1 MSIAEGK
8 FHNFELSY
16 YGGAE
21 RIDDERN
28 KPIAYTLFR
37 DTINKGFIN
46 DVVSDEAMDK
56 AHESSGSMASAH
68 FVGTNYFSEFLS
80 DEDKRILATGLDSK
94 TANRFLEAKTGAE
107 YQKVIE
113 DNAVL
118 QRRMLKVSIAIGTSI
133 SSANQVLGIIDSL
146 ASTSLNDT
154 DEGREKILKAG
165 YAIGSG
171 IMFGEDEMDRV
182 ANDIGINLD
191 STETIEDQMISGL
204 ATAAISEE
212 GYGGNISKNT
222 IRDKGIMGAISEDI
236 GMNYRAIFGVRNADP
251 YLNSRNISIED
262 NNVVINATEIETR
275 VTDELSQSFDSK
287 AGVIALA
294 GMDMITFGAISK
306 QKFVGSSDSFTS
318 KMRMSLVNESM
329 SGGDY
334 GAAGTYGMLFGIAG
348 AIVEGI
354 IIGLA
359 IGAIAGATASVPA
372 GGVGALPGAA
382 GGAVV
387 GAGKGVA
394 TGVKTYK
401 AARALAKTGSVAKK
415 VLTSKAFIQ
424 SVNVAAKTWAQTNN
438 ETGYGLAKARTLG
451 DPKLMRNMAFDATT
465 MYLSMGMSDRLATI
479 GSGRLIRTIAKN
491 KHAGNLSGFYGGL
504 ALHNVVSN
512 VGDISID
519 MGIDI
524 IAHTAIEHA
533 YGLMG
538 KGYDPLLPSQE
549 SMTSL
554 AGDTRITGSGFLT
567 QLGTRF
573 VSRVAGRQISRV
585 AGWGKARGPGNEFVV
600 GSRLWSDSIED
611 TMFPGAKKAPGMRML
626 NSLSSGIFQDNL
638 TNISSFAREV
648 YPDRGNAALWE
659 MLETSPD
666 PYKTYLALW
675 KLQEIQTNRAYS
687 HIRTLTSPFRSI
699 ETRGD
704 RGIISAAES
713 VIRLYT
719 KDPGLDRVGQFLSL
733 AENSSVISIEDKST
747 FDLLSKKIID
757 YVINGESNSPA
768 DMSNRLKEGI
778 AFISKRILIDEDE
791 VFKGSGNIG
800 TSFIS
805 SLNQAIGNKIKSST
819 DSETINSL
827 STFMKDYSAN
837 MKVDSATIDLSNVSK
852 AVLSDETLAN
862 KTNFVLN
869 EDNKKVL
876 EDYLVAAA
884 EQAQQRGLTQKNLIS
899 SEIERAERL
908 YASTNNEN
916 EKRRLESSLRE
927 LRAFRE
933 VLGYD
938 ADGKKAAKG
947 LETILDYFTR
957 TVTTARGDKDRM
969 PIRSLDELMGQ
980 EPISGI
986 SHAIDF
992 IGTAQAFS
1000 RIYTESM
1007 RSYLGYSDG
1016 RIATARVKRFSEN
1029 QIVNFVQN
1037 RLMPLTSVYDAFYS
1051 SMDDSSRAN
1060 ARSIMKTVY
1069 GALNSRTDEFS
1080 KAFSRVIDN
1089 YITYLDSTEIAIASS
1104 KDLISTMKILDGIS
1118 SRSSIREVMGEN
1130 ANTLNMLGVLISSP
1144 RPTDSGVDIIDEERG
1159 LINKLFYPSYQNMF
1173 DEILRDDLTIAD
1185 KIEMN
1190 RTLLAAAAARQV
1202 SLAYLD
1208 NPSRT
1213 PEQAVKIANDELSKS
1228 GLSVRVEK
1236 LVVGDNENP
1245 QITVNT
1251 KDSPLN
1257 NDQILSELTGIL
1269 EVFAKSSAA
1278 QYSSRSN
1285 MATYDALYDRTT
1297 FNFIDG
1303 KTISIQELKDRLNKD
1318 VPNAIQ
1324 AIRGI
1329 TIGYLSGNG
1338 DPSKIGAGL
1347 TTEIMNFLN
1356 GTKFITTMTKLSPDE
1371 QAAFAWKVAKI
1382 AAGPNNVSFE
1392 YSLKGGDYVLKLGNS
1407 TIPVLANNKNF
1418 AIIDGSSTTPEQDA
1432 ILTEKGFVAVNSGAA
1447 AMPVYVQLSPAF
1459 KEHNISEVVNSLVE
1473 TYRDMANSYDDLDGS
1488 VGTFAYHAWKGMTEI
1503 ASDINKTLPSNPSD
1517 AYSKIIDVITSAWNE
1532 ASVAPNRLVSVDD
1545 LSDTAR
1551 AESVITL
1558 SNGTTIDIREA
1569 INDYL
1574 TKGAP
1579 GLTQVVGNTIASI
1592 RKLVDFSGELSS
1604 KDILGDFSVRIK
1616 ELINNLPE
1624 DFIMFDEE
1632 KRGIIDTISR
1642 LDSQKLATQM
1652 SDVEDFRAG
1661 VMQLFGDIEM
1671 AYRRDMDE
1679 ASRLTA
1685 VKEYALGNMSNPERI
1700 NFLESVYRNHFG
1712 DDAPSK
1718 KIIGEAVRKSDEA
1731 DMYSNLRKAA
1741 FKTIN
1746 DDAIQALKSKDP
1758 DKALANIITITMT
1771 RGTVLDFS
1779 AAEMSKRASAVFIG
1793 KSINREEAASL
1804 ISELNNTIL
1813 EKTMRGDY
1821 GTQARNKEQ
1830 TRQVSGIKRP
1840 LSLRIVISRLPDGDN
1855 QMPPELIRAFGNYYG
1870 IEADGSFKPVLDVY
1884 GSIGKTV
1891 YTSNS
1896 SLIDPQTNTLTVRIG
1911 YDNLKRLSAAGVA
1924 WAINAINAGEEGIHL
1939 RDTEEIAKFISSHS
1953 LHAGTYANTK
1963 QVGNTSQTDSSL
1975 LIRYASVSRQKT
1987 GSTSMKSSA
1996 PDAVSVK
2003 DAYHQS
2009 YRELQKTSW
2018 GTGYVYTAGAINDID
2033 DNTGKFTILDN
2044 ETLSRFS
2051 PTFENVMAGG
2061 GLLPSPRLEI
2071 GIKLLA
2077 DLASDSMKRQKMPTE
2092 VIDVIDRIYDQHN
2105 KLVDLSPSEMVKAS
2119 EVLLEFLSDST
2130 IHPSGQHVFR
2140 TTIDGREAYF
2150 IGVTRSPTPREVQP
2164 FLPITAVLNTREN
2177 GLRLND
2183 AGWKLFGGDFDGDLA
2198 LGLAPI
2204 KPSSLARA
2212 VSVTEYGST
2221 NLSYIDRVSKN
2232 LGNHLM
2238 SLTASSILK
2247 NKLYDHFVS
2256 SLNPSDRIVPER
2268 GIDSNDNLSKGTQAL
2283 SGAIQTLTPLK
2294 SILHSIY
2301 TGSGSIRLDIDFS
2314 KAITEI
2320 AKNLA
2325 TSYATQNVQGTKFED
2340 AFIVS
2345 PLKNIGEDTR
2355 LVFIDPSPSPDI
2367 TKDSMV
2373 ETGAI
2378 GSVRYITAVDAGNT
2392 GADGARRS
2400 VVVTELTPDSANPTK
2415 KKYNVLVL
2423 ESMQD
2428 KIGVL
2433 KVAGVPILEEGV
2445 SSNKGRI
2452 LNIASSLATQ
2462 LRNKQTTNIVE
2473 LDKPLYAT
2481 VPQTILESVNA
2492 ALVDTKLHGQR
2503 IIMSKYKNPNTFVE
2517 DILSFTSEAYAAS
2530 LLDIDMSITLANNR
2544 GIIDYK
2550 LSDIDRSNI
2559 DEGLKNNTS
2568 FKQESTRAVVSG
2580 FSKIIK
2586 DNLIAINNLVRM
2598 SEPDNT
2604 IPLSKQNEWKRK
2616 FSSNSNDLPESVYRV
2631 TSIEEDGGIGWR
2643 DEFGFSKIN
2652 KNTALFKE
2660 IDGGLMSI
2668 RNPLSNGKKINFY
2681 NDLSK
2686 IVKSFDV
2693 FTSRLYTTDER
2704 ELNRVTK
2711 ALEKE
2716 PLYID
2721 SSKYVNRDNLPN
2733 LVYSTLKSEGKP
2745 VSIGTVERILHDIG
2759 VSKRDPETW
2768 YAPKAN
2774 SPEYVLGNGIQK
2786 NKGNGSRIMVSVLTN
2801 PNGSEMSMFDL
2812 NRSIDN
2818 LITSKQLLRE
2828 GNERYLNDLR
2838 MVLNGMIGVLS
2849 RDSQVRATA
2858 AAEGMGYQV
2867 VSHIRSMYKNGAITS
2882 ISSVGGYRVALEG
2895 LVDKVSADEIEDR
2908 YVINKK
2914 LDILR
2919 KFSTLELV
2927 NGTTKMNISN
2937 YLIEGDGD
2945 C

>member
-1 MSIAEGK
+1 MSISDGK
-8 FHNFELSY
+8 FHDLELSY
-16 YGGAE
+16 YSGDG

-46 DVVSDEAMDK
+46 DVISDEAMDK
-56 AHESSGSMASAH
+56 AHESSGSMASVH
-68 FVGTNYFSEFLS
+68 FIGTNYFSEFLS
-80 DEDKRILATGLDSK
+80 EKDKRILATGLK
-94 TANRFLEAKTGAE
+94 PNTAKRFLEAKTGAE

-113 DNAVL
+113 NNDVL
-118 QRRMLKVSIAIGTSI
+118 QRRMLKVSTAIGTSI

-182 ANDIGINLD
+182 ASEIGINLD
-191 STETIEDQMISGL
+191 STETVEDQMISGL
-204 ATAAISEE
+204 ATAALSEE
-212 GYGGNISKNT
+212 GYGGNLSRNT
-222 IRDKGIMGAISEDI
+222 IRNKGIMGAISEDI
-236 GMNYRAIFGVRNADP
+236 GTNYRAIFGIRNADP

-275 VTDELSQSFDSK
+275 VTEELSESFDSK

-294 GMDMITFGAISK
+294 GMDVVTVTAIAK
-306 QKFVGSSDSFTS
+306 KMFVGSSDSFTS
-318 KMRMSLVNESM
+318 KMRLSLINESM

-334 GAAGTYGMLFGIAG
+334 GASGTYGMLFGIAG
-348 AIVEGI
+348 AIVEGFI
-354 IIGLA
+354 LGAI
-359 IGAIAGATASVPA
+359 IGAISGAAA
-372 GGVGALPGAA
+372 GGVTALPGAA
-382 GGAVV
+382 VGAV
-387 GAGKGVA
+387 GGTAKGVS
-394 TGVKTYK
+394 TGIKSYK
-401 AARALAKTGSVAKK
+401 AARALAKTGSIAKK
-415 VLTSKAFIQ
+415 VLTSKAFIL
-424 SVNVAAKTWAQTNN
+424 SANMAAKTWAQTNN

-451 DPKLMRNMAFDATT
+451 DAKLMRNMAFDAAT
-465 MYLSMGMSDRLATI
+465 MYLSMGLSDRLTTM
-479 GSGRLIRTIAKN
+479 GSGRLMRTIAKS

-504 ALHNVVSN
+504 ALHNVVSTA
-512 VGDISID
+512 GDISID
-519 MGIDI
+519 MGTDI

-554 AGDTRITGSGFLT
+554 AGDIRVTGSGLLT

-573 VSRVAGRQISRV
+573 ASRVAGRQISRV
-585 AGWGKARGPGNEFVV
+585 AGWGKAKGPGNEFVV
-600 GSRLWSDSIED
+600 GSRLWSDNIEA

-626 NSLSSGIFQDNL
+626 NSLSAGIFQDNL

-687 HIRTLTSPFRSI
+687 HIRTLTSPFRSQ

-704 RGIISAAES
+704 RGIISAADS
-713 VIRLYT
+713 VIKLYT

-733 AENSSVISIEDKST
+733 AENSSVISVEDKST

-768 DMSNRLKEGI
+768 DMSNRLREGI

-791 VFKGSGNIG
+791 VFKGSGRIG

-805 SLNQAIGNKIKSST
+805 SLDQEIGNKIKSSN
-819 DSETINSL
+819 DNETINSL
-827 STFMKDYSAN
+827 STFMKDYSAG
-837 MKVDSATIDLSNVSK
+837 MKVDSDTIDLSNVSR
-852 AVLSDETLAN
+852 AVLSDETLAR

-876 EDYLVAAA
+876 EDYLVLAA
-884 EQAQQRGLTQKNLIS
+884 EQAQQRGLTQKNLIA

-908 YASTNNEN
+908 YASTDNEN
-916 EKRRLESSLRE
+916 ERRRLESSLRE
-927 LRAFRE
+927 LRAFNE

-938 ADGKKAAKG
+938 ADGKKAVKG
-947 LETILDYFTR
+947 LETILDFFTR
-957 TVTTARGDKDRM
+957 TVTTARGDKDRI
-969 PIRSLDELMGQ
+969 PIRSLDELMGK

-992 IGTAQAFS
+992 IGAAQAFS

-1007 RSYLGYSDG
+1007 RSYLGYPDG
-1016 RIATARVKRFSEN
+1016 RIAAARVKGFSEN
-1029 QIVNFVQN
+1029 QIVNFVQK
-1037 RLMPLTSVYDAFYS
+1037 RLLPLISVYDAFYS
-1051 SMDDSSRAN
+1051 SMDDSSRAD

-1069 GALNSRTDEFS
+1069 GALNSRTDESS
-1080 KAFSRVIDN
+1080 KFYSKIVDN
-1089 YITYLDSTEIAIASS
+1089 HMTYLNSTETAIASH
-1104 KDLISTMKILDGIS
+1104 KDLISTMKTLDGIS

-1144 RPTDSGVDIIDEERG
+1144 RPTDSGVEIIDDERG
-1159 LINKLFYPSYQNMF
+1159 SINKLFYPSYQNMF
-1173 DEILRDDLTIAD
+1173 EEIVRDDLTIAD

-1213 PEQAVKIANDELSKS
+1213 PEQAVNIANYELSKS
-1228 GLSVRVEK
+1228 GLSVRVQK

-1245 QITVNT
+1245 QIIVNT
-1251 KDSPLN
+1251 KDSPVN

-1269 EVFAKSSAA
+1269 EVFGKSSAA

-1329 TIGYLSGNG
+1329 TIGYLSGDG

-1347 TTEIMNFLN
+1347 TSEIMNFLN

-1382 AAGPNNVSFE
+1382 AAGPSNVSFE

-1407 TIPVLANNKNF
+1407 TMPVLAHNKNF
-1418 AIIDGSSTTPEQDA
+1418 AIIDGSSTTQAQDA
-1432 ILTEKGFVAVNSGAA
+1432 ILTEKGFVAVNSGAG
-1447 AMPVYVQLSPAF
+1447 AMRVYVQLSPAF
-1459 KEHNISEVVNSLVE
+1459 KEHNISEVVNSLVD

-1503 ASDINKTLPSNPSD
+1503 SADINKTLSSNPSD
-1517 AYSKIIDVITSAWNE
+1517 AYSEIIDVLTSAWNK
-1532 ASVAPNRLVSVDD
+1532 ASVSPRGIKLLDD
-1545 LSDTAR
+1545 LSDAAR
-1551 AESVITL
+1551 AESIITL
-1558 SNGTTIDIREA
+1558 SDGTRIDIREA

-1579 GLTQVVGNTIASI
+1579 GLTQAVGESIASI
-1592 RKLVDFSGELSS
+1592 KKLVGLSSELSS
-1604 KDILGDFSVRIK
+1604 EDTLGDLSVRIK
-1616 ELINNLPE
+1616 GLIDNLPK
-1624 DFIMFDEE
+1624 DFITFDEE
-1632 KRGIIDTISR
+1632 ESGIIDTISR
-1642 LDSQKLATQM
+1642 LDSQELATQM
-1652 SDVEDFRAG
+1652 SNMADFKAK
-1661 VMQLFGDIEM
+1661 VMQIFEDIET
-1671 AYRRDMDE
+1671 AYRRNMDDV
-1679 ASRLTA
+1679 SRLTA

-1700 NFLESVYRNHFG
+1700 KFLESVYRNHFG
-1712 DDAPSK
+1712 DNAPSNE
-1718 KIIGEAVRKSDEA
+1718 IIAEAVRKSDEA
-1731 DMYSNLRKAA
+1731 DMYSNLKKAA
-1741 FKTIN
+1741 FKEIN
-1746 DDAIQALKSKDP
+1746 DDAIQALKSRDP
-1758 DKALANIITITMT
+1758 DKALANIITVTMT

-1779 AAEMSKRASAVFIG
+1779 AAEMAKRAAAVFIG

-1804 ISELNNTIL
+1804 ISALNNTIL
-1813 EKTMRGDY
+1813 EKTLRGDY
-1821 GTQARNKEQ
+1821 GTEARDKERI
-1830 TRQVSGIKRP
+1830 RQVYGIKRP

-1891 YTSNS
+1891 YSSNS
-1896 SLIDPQTNTLTVRIG
+1896 SLIDPLTNTLTVRIG

-1924 WAINAINAGEEGIHL
+1924 WASDAINAGEEGIHL
-1939 RDTEEIAKFISSHS
+1939 RDPEEIAKFISNHS

-1975 LIRYASVSRQKT
+1975 LIRHASIPRQKT

-1996 PDAVSVK
+1996 AEAVSVK
-2003 DAYHQS
+2003 DAYYQS
-2009 YRELQKTSW
+2009 YRELEKTSW
-2018 GTGYVYTAGAINDID
+2018 GPGYVYTASAINDID
-2033 DNTGKFTILDN
+2033 DNTGKFTILNN

-2051 PTFENVMAGG
+2051 PTFENVMAGS
-2061 GLLPSPRLEI
+2061 GLLPPPRLEI

-2105 KLVDLSPSEMVKAS
+2105 KLVDLSPAEMVNAS
-2119 EVLLEFLSDST
+2119 EVLLEFLSDHT
-2130 IHPSGQHVFR
+2130 KHPSGQHVFK

-2150 IGVTRSPTPREVQP
+2150 IGVTRSPTPREIQP
-2164 FLPITAVLNTREN
+2164 FMPITAVLNTREN
-2177 GLRLND
+2177 GLRLNE

-2212 VSVTEYGST
+2212 VSVSAYGST

-2232 LGNHLM
+2232 LGDHLM
-2238 SLTASSILK
+2238 SLTESSIQK

-2256 SLNPSDRIVPER
+2256 SLNPSDRIIPES
-2268 GIDSNDNLSKGTQAL
+2268 GIDSNDDLSKGTQAL

-2301 TGSGSIRLDIDFS
+2301 TGSESIRLNNDFS
-2314 KAITEI
+2314 KAITGI
-2320 AKNLA
+2320 AKDLA
-2325 TSYATQNVQGTKFED
+2325 TSYTTQNVQGTKFED
-2340 AFIVS
+2340 AFTVS

-2355 LVFIDPSPSPDI
+2355 IVFIDPSPSPDI

-2373 ETGAI
+2373 EIGAI
-2378 GSVRYITAVDAGNT
+2378 GSVKYITAIDAGNT
-2392 GADGARRS
+2392 GTDGARRS
-2400 VVVTELTPDSANPTK
+2400 VVVTELTPDNSKPTN
-2415 KKYNVLVL
+2415 KKYYVLVL

-2433 KVAGVPILEEGV
+2433 KVAGVPLLKEGE
-2445 SSNKGRI
+2445 SLNKNRI

-2462 LRNKQTTNIVE
+2462 LRNKQEANIVE

-2503 IIMSKYKNPNTFVE
+2503 IIMSKYKDDPNKFVE
-2517 DILSFTSEAYAAS
+2517 DILKFTSEAYAAS

-2559 DEGLKNNTS
+2559 DEGLKSNTS
-2568 FKQESTRAVVSG
+2568 FKQESARKVVSG

-2586 DNLIAINNLVRM
+2586 NNLIAINNLVRM
-2598 SEPDNT
+2598 SEPDNN
-2604 IPLSKQNEWKRK
+2604 IPLSKQDNWKK
-2616 FSSNSNDLPESVYRV
+2616 MFSSNSNDLPESVYKII
-2631 TSIEEDGGIGWR
+2631 SIEENGGIGWR

-2652 KNTALFKE
+2652 KNTELFKE

-2668 RNPLSNGKKINFY
+2668 RNPLSNSKKMNFY

-2693 FTSRLYTTDER
+2693 FTSRLYTTDAR
-2704 ELNRVTK
+2704 ELDRVTR

-2721 SSKYVNRDNLPN
+2721 SPKYVGRNSLPD

-2745 VSIGTVERILHDIG
+2745 VSIGTVQRILKDLG
-2759 VSKRDPETW
+2759 VSKRGPETW
-2768 YAPKAN
+2768 YAPKEN
-2774 SPEYVLGNGIQK
+2774 SPEYILGNGIQK
-2786 NKGNGSRIMVSVLTN
+2786 NKGNGSRLMVSVLTN
-2801 PNGSEMSMFDL
+2801 PDGSEMSMFDL
-2812 NRSIDN
+2812 NRSIDK
-2818 LITSKQLLRE
+2818 LITNKQLLKE
-2828 GNERYLNDLR
+2828 SNERYLNDLR
-2838 MVLNGMIGVLS
+2838 MVLNGMIHVLS
-2849 RDSQVRATA
+2849 RDSQIRATA
-2858 AAEGMGYQV
+2858 AAEGMGAQV
-2867 VSHIRSMYKNGAITS
+2867 VHHIRKMYKNGDITS

-2919 KFSTLELV
+2919 KFSMLELV
-2927 NGTTKMNISN
+2927 NGTTKMNVSN

>member
-1 MSIAEGK
+1 MSIADGK

-16 YGGAE
+16 YGSAE

-37 DTINKGFIN
+37 DTVNKGFIN
-46 DVVSDEAMDK
+46 DVVSDEEMDK
-56 AHESSGSMASAH
+56 AHESSGSMASVH
-68 FVGTNYFSEFLS
+68 FIGTNYFSEFLS
-80 DEDKRILATGLDSK
+80 EKDKRILATGLDSK

-113 DNAVL
+113 NNAVL
-118 QRRMLKVSIAIGTSI
+118 QRRMLKVSAAIGTSI

-182 ANDIGINLD
+182 AKDIGINLD
-191 STETIEDQMISGL
+191 STETVEDRMISGL
-204 ATAAISEE
+204 ATAALSEE
-212 GYGGNISKNT
+212 GYGGHLSKNT
-222 IRDKGIMGAISEDI
+222 IRNKGIMGAISEDI
-236 GMNYRAIFGVRNADP
+236 GTNYRAIFGIRNADP

-275 VTDELSQSFDSK
+275 VTEELSESFDSK
-287 AGVIALA
+287 AGVIALT
-294 GMDMITFGAISK
+294 GMDMVTSTAIAK

-329 SGGDY
+329 SVGDY
-334 GAAGTYGMLFGIAG
+334 GASGTYGMLVGIAG
-348 AIVEGI
+348 AIVEGFI
-354 IIGLA
+354 LGAIIGAVTGFLS
-359 IGAIAGATASVPA
+359 G
-372 GGVGALPGAA
+372 GGVGAVPGAA
-382 GGAVV
+382 VGAV
-387 GAGKGVA
+387 GGTAKGVS
-394 TGVKTYK
+394 TGIKLYK
-401 AARALAKTGSVAKK
+401 ASRALAKTGSIAKK

-424 SVNVAAKTWAQTNN
+424 SANIAAKTWAQTNN

-451 DPKLMRNMAFDATT
+451 DAKLMRNMAFDAGT
-465 MYLSMGMSDRLATI
+465 MYFSMGLSDRLTTM
-479 GSGRLIRTIAKN
+479 GSGRLMRTIAKN

-504 ALHNVVSN
+504 ALHNVVSTA
-512 VGDISID
+512 GDISID
-519 MGIDI
+519 MGTDI

-554 AGDTRITGSGFLT
+554 AGDTRITGSGFYT
-567 QLGTRF
+567 QLGARF
-573 VSRVAGRQISRV
+573 ASRVAGRQISRV
-585 AGWGKARGPGNEFVV
+585 AGWGKAKGPGNEFVV
-600 GSRLWSDSIED
+600 GSRLWSDNIEA

-626 NSLSSGIFQDNL
+626 NTLSAGIFQDNL

-687 HIRTLTSPFRSI
+687 HIRTLTSPFRSQ

-704 RGIISAAES
+704 RGIISAADS
-713 VIRLYT
+713 VIKLYT
-719 KDPGLDRVGQFLSL
+719 KDPGLDRVGEFLRL
-733 AENSSVISIEDKST
+733 AENSSVISVEDKST

-768 DMSNRLKEGI
+768 DMSNRLREGI

-791 VFKGSGNIG
+791 VFKGSGRIG

-805 SLNQAIGNKIKSST
+805 SLDQEIGNKIKSSN
-819 DSETINSL
+819 DNETINSL
-827 STFMKDYSAN
+827 STFMKDYSAGG

-852 AVLSDETLAN
+852 AVLSDETLAR

-876 EDYLVAAA
+876 EDYLVLAA
-884 EQAQQRGLTQKNLIS
+884 EQAQQRGLTQKNLIA

-908 YASTNNEN
+908 YASTDNEN
-916 EKRRLESSLRE
+916 ERKRLEASLRE
-927 LRAFRE
+927 LRAFRD

-938 ADGKKAAKG
+938 PDGKKAVKG
-947 LETILDYFTR
+947 LETILDFFTR
-957 TVTTARGDKDRM
+957 TVTTARGDKDRI
-969 PIRSLDELMGQ
+969 PIRSLDELMGK

-992 IGTAQAFS
+992 IGAAQAFS

-1007 RSYLGYSDG
+1007 SSYLGYPDE
-1016 RIATARVKRFSEN
+1016 RIAVARVKGFSEN
-1029 QIVNFVQN
+1029 QIVNFVEK
-1037 RLMPLTSVYDAFYS
+1037 RLIPLISVYDAFYS

-1069 GALNSRTDEFS
+1069 GALNSRTDESS
-1080 KAFSRVIDN
+1080 KYYSKIVDN
-1089 YITYLDSTEIAIASS
+1089 HMTYLNSTETAIASH

-1118 SRSSIREVMGEN
+1118 SRSSIRELMGEN
-1130 ANTLNMLGVLISSP
+1130 ADTLSMLGVLISSP
-1144 RPTDSGVDIIDEERG
+1144 RPTDSGVDIIDDEYG
-1159 LINKLFYPSYQNMF
+1159 LINESFFPSYQNMF
-1173 DEILRDDLTIAD
+1173 DEITKDNLTIDD
-1185 KIEMN
+1185 KIKMN

-1202 SLAYLD
+1202 SIAYLD

-1213 PEQAVKIANDELSKS
+1213 PEQAVNVANNELSKS
-1228 GLSVRVEK
+1228 GLSVRVQK

-1245 QITVNT
+1245 QIIVDTKGSPVN
-1251 KDSPLN
+1251 N
-1257 NDQILSELTGIL
+1257 EQILSELTGIL
-1269 EVFAKSSAA
+1269 EVFGKSSAA

-1324 AIRGI
+1324 AIKGI

-1347 TTEIMNFLN
+1347 TSQIINFLN
-1356 GTKFITTMTKLSPDE
+1356 GTKFITTMIKLHPDE

-1382 AAGPNNVSFE
+1382 AAGPSNVTFE

-1407 TIPVLANNKNF
+1407 TLPVLAHNKNF
-1418 AIIDGSSTTPEQDA
+1418 SIIDGSSTDAEQDA
-1432 ILTEKGFVAVNSGAA
+1432 ILAEKGFVAVNSGAA
-1447 AMPVYVQLSPAF
+1447 AMRVYVQLSPAF
-1459 KEHNISEVVNSLVE
+1459 KEHDISEVVNSLVD

-1488 VGTFAYHAWKGMTEI
+1488 VGTFAYHAWEGMKKI
-1503 ASDINKTLPSNPSD
+1503 SSDINKTLSSNPSD
-1517 AYSKIIDVITSAWNE
+1517 AYSEIIDVLTSAWNK
-1532 ASVAPNRLVSVDD
+1532 ASVTPHGIKLLDD
-1545 LSDTAR
+1545 LSAAAR
-1551 AESVITL
+1551 EKSIITL
-1558 SNGTTIDIREA
+1558 SDGTTIDIREA
-1569 INDYL
+1569 INNYL

-1579 GLTQVVGNTIASI
+1579 GLTQAVGESIASI
-1592 RKLVDFSGELSS
+1592 KKLVGLSGELSS
-1604 KDILGDFSVRIK
+1604 EDTLGDLSVRIK
-1616 ELINNLPE
+1616 GLIDNLPK
-1624 DFIMFDEE
+1624 DFIAFDEE
-1632 KRGIIDTISR
+1632 KSGIIDTISR
-1642 LDSQKLATQM
+1642 LDSQELATQM
-1652 SDVEDFRAG
+1652 SNMADFKAK
-1661 VMQLFGDIEM
+1661 VMQIFEDIEI
-1671 AYRRDMDE
+1671 AYRENMDK

-1685 VKEYALGNMSNPERI
+1685 VKEYALDNMSNPERI
-1700 NFLESVYRNHFG
+1700 KFLESVYRNHFG
-1712 DDAPSK
+1712 DNAPSK
-1718 KIIGEAVRKSDEA
+1718 EIIAEAVRKSDEA
-1731 DMYSNLRKAA
+1731 DMYSNLKKAA
-1741 FKTIN
+1741 FREIN
-1746 DDAIQALKSKDP
+1746 DDAIQALKSRDP

-1779 AAEMSKRASAVFIG
+1779 AAEMAKRASAIFIG

-1813 EKTMRGDY
+1813 AKTLKGDY
-1821 GTQARNKEQ
+1821 GTEARDIELIG
-1830 TRQVSGIKRP
+1830 QVYGIKSP
-1840 LSLRIVISRLPDGDN
+1840 LSLRIVISRLPDGAN

-1870 IEADGSFKPVLDVY
+1870 IEADGSFKAVLDVY

-1891 YTSNS
+1891 YASNS

-1911 YDNLKRLSAAGVA
+1911 YDNLKRLSAAGVT
-1924 WAINAINAGEEGIHL
+1924 WANEAINAGEEGIHL
-1939 RDTEEIAKFISSHS
+1939 RDTEDIAKFISSHS

-1975 LIRYASVSRQKT
+1975 LIRYASDSRQKT

-1996 PDAVSVK
+1996 AEAVSVK
-2003 DAYHQS
+2003 DAYYQS
-2009 YRELQKTSW
+2009 YRELEKTSW
-2018 GTGYVYTAGAINDID
+2018 GTGYVYTATAINDID

-2051 PTFENVMAGG
+2051 PTFENVMAGS
-2061 GLLPSPRLEI
+2061 GLLPPPRLEI

-2105 KLVDLSPSEMVKAS
+2105 KLVDLSLAEMVNAS
-2119 EVLLEFLSDST
+2119 EVLLKFLSDPEK
-2130 IHPSGQHVFR
+2130 HPSGQHVFK

-2150 IGVTRSPTPREVQP
+2150 IGVTRSPTPREIQP
-2164 FLPITAVLNTREN
+2164 FMPITAVLNTREN
-2177 GLRLND
+2177 GLRLNE

-2212 VSVTEYGST
+2212 VAATEYGST

-2232 LGNHLM
+2232 LGDHLM
-2238 SLTASSILK
+2238 SLTANSIQK

-2256 SLNPSDRIVPER
+2256 SLNPSDRIVPES
-2268 GIDSNDNLSKGTQAL
+2268 GVGSNEYLSKGTQAL

-2301 TGSGSIRLDIDFS
+2301 TGSGSIRLNNDFRE
-2314 KAITEI
+2314 AITDI
-2320 AKNLA
+2320 AKDLA
-2325 TSYATQNVQGTKFED
+2325 RSYTIQNVQGTKFED

-2355 LVFIDPSPSPDI
+2355 IVFIDPQPSTDI

-2373 ETGAI
+2373 EMGAI
-2378 GSVRYITAVDAGNT
+2378 GSVRYITSIDAGNT
-2392 GADGARRS
+2392 GTNGARRS
-2400 VVVTELTPDSANPTK
+2400 VVVTELTPDNSKPTN

-2423 ESMQD
+2423 ESMED

-2433 KVAGVPILEEGV
+2433 KVAGVPLLREGE
-2445 SSNKGRI
+2445 SLNKNSI
-2452 LNIASSLATQ
+2452 LNMASNLATQ
-2462 LRNKQTTNIVE
+2462 LRNKQEANIVE

-2503 IIMSKYKNPNTFVE
+2503 IIMSKYKDNPNKFVE
-2517 DILSFTSEAYAAS
+2517 DILEFTSEAYAAS
-2530 LLDIDMSITLANNR
+2530 LLDIDMSITQANNR

-2559 DEGLKNNTS
+2559 DEGLKSNTS
-2568 FKQESTRAVVSG
+2568 FKQESARMVVNK
-2580 FSKIIK
+2580 FSEKIK
-2586 DNLIAINNLVRM
+2586 DNLIAINNLVKM
-2598 SEPDNT
+2598 SEPDNN
-2604 IPLSKQNEWKRK
+2604 IPLSKQDNWKK
-2616 FSSNSNDLPESVYRV
+2616 MFSSNSNDLPESVYKII
-2631 TSIEEDGGIGWR
+2631 SIEENGGIGWR
-2643 DEFGFSKIN
+2643 DEFGFSKID
-2652 KNTALFKE
+2652 KNTDLFKE

-2668 RNPLSNGKKINFY
+2668 RNPLSNSKKMNFY

-2693 FTSRLYTTDER
+2693 FTSRLYTTDKR
-2704 ELNRVTK
+2704 ELDRVTR

-2721 SSKYVNRDNLPN
+2721 SPKYVRRNSLSD

-2745 VSIGTVERILHDIG
+2745 VSIGTVQRILDDIG
-2759 VSKRDPETW
+2759 VNKRDPETW
-2768 YAPKAN
+2768 YAPKEN
-2774 SPEYVLGNGIQK
+2774 SPEYILGNGIQK
-2786 NKGNGSRIMVSVLTN
+2786 NKGNGSRLMVSVLTN
-2801 PNGSEMSMFDL
+2801 PDGSEMSMFDL
-2812 NRSIDN
+2812 NSSIDK
-2818 LITSKQLLRE
+2818 LITNKQLLRE

-2838 MVLNGMIGVLS
+2838 MVLNGMIHVLS
-2849 RDSQVRATA
+2849 RDSQIRATA
-2858 AAEGMGYQV
+2858 AAEGMGAQV
-2867 VSHIRSMYKNGAITS
+2867 VHHIRNMYKDGYITS

-2919 KFSTLELV
+2919 KFSMLELV

-2937 YLIEGDGD
+2937 YLIEGD

>member
-1 MSIAEGK
+1 MSIADGK
-8 FHNFELSY
+8 FHDLELSY
-16 YGGAE
+16 YGGE
-21 RIDDERN
+21 RRIDDERN

-37 DTINKGFIN
+37 DTVNKGFIN
-46 DVVSDEAMDK
+46 DVVSDEEMDK
-56 AHESSGSMASAH
+56 AHESSGSMASVH
-68 FVGTNYFSEFLS
+68 FIGTNYFSEFLS
-80 DEDKRILATGLDSK
+80 NEDKRILATGLDSK

-113 DNAVL
+113 NNDVL
-118 QRRMLKVSIAIGTSI
+118 QRRMLKVSTAIGTSI

-165 YAIGSG
+165 YAIGAG
-171 IMFGEDEMDRV
+171 IMFGEDEMDKV
-182 ANDIGINLD
+182 ANEIGINLD
-191 STETIEDQMISGL
+191 STETVEDQMISGL
-204 ATAAISEE
+204 ATAAISKD
-212 GYGGNISKNT
+212 GYGGNISRHT

-275 VTDELSQSFDSK
+275 VTEELSESYDSK
-287 AGVIALA
+287 AGVIAMA
-294 GMDMITFGAISK
+294 GMDMITSTAIAK

-348 AIVEGI
+348 AIAESLILGM
-354 IIGLA
+354 IIGA
-359 IGAIAGATASVPA
+359 VAGAIS
-372 GGVGALPGAA
+372 GGGIGALPGAVVGGA
-382 GGAVV
+382 GGA
-387 GAGKGVA
+387 AKGVA
-394 TGVKTYK
+394 TGIKSYK
-401 AARALAKTGSVAKK
+401 AARALAKTGSIAKK
-415 VLTSKAFIQ
+415 VLTSKAFVQ
-424 SVNVAAKTWAQTNN
+424 SANMAAKTWAQTNN
-438 ETGYGLAKARTLG
+438 ETGYGLAKSRTLG
-451 DPKLMRNMAFDATT
+451 DAKLMRNMAFDAAT
-465 MYLSMGMSDRLATI
+465 MYVSMGLSDRLTTV
-479 GSGRLIRTIAKN
+479 GSGRLMRTIAKN

-504 ALHNVVSN
+504 ALHNVVSTA
-512 VGDISID
+512 GDISID
-519 MGIDI
+519 MGTDI
-524 IAHTAIEHA
+524 IAHTVIEHA

-554 AGDTRITGSGFLT
+554 SGDTRITGGGFLT
-567 QLGTRF
+567 QLGSRF
-573 VSRVAGRQISRV
+573 AARVAGRQISRV
-585 AGWGKARGPGNEFVV
+585 AGWGKAKGPGNEFVV
-600 GSRLWSDSIED
+600 GSRLWSDNIED
-611 TMFPGAKKAPGMRML
+611 TMFAGAKKAPGMRML

-687 HIRTLTSPFRSI
+687 HIRALTSPFRSI

-704 RGIISAAES
+704 RGIISAADS
-713 VIRLYT
+713 VIKLYT

-757 YVINGESNSPA
+757 YVINGESNSPT
-768 DMSNRLKEGI
+768 DMSNRLREGI

-791 VFKGSGNIG
+791 VFKGSGKVG

-805 SLNQAIGNKIKSST
+805 SLDQEIAKKIKSST
-819 DSETINSL
+819 DNETINSL
-827 STFMKDYSAN
+827 STFMKDYSAGG
-837 MKVDSATIDLSNVSK
+837 MKVDSATIDLSNVSR
-852 AVLSDETLAN
+852 AVLSDETLAR

-876 EDYLVAAA
+876 EDYLVLAA

-938 ADGKKAAKG
+938 PDGKKAVKG
-947 LETILDYFTR
+947 LETILDFFTR
-957 TVTTARGDKDRM
+957 TVATARGDKDRI

-986 SHAIDF
+986 SHAVDF

-1016 RIATARVKRFSEN
+1016 RIATARVKGFSEN
-1029 QIVNFVQN
+1029 QIVNFVQK
-1037 RLMPLTSVYDAFYS
+1037 RLIPLISVYDAFYS

-1069 GALNSRTDEFS
+1069 GALNSRTDESS
-1080 KAFSRVIDN
+1080 KSFSRIIDN
-1089 YITYLDSTEIAIASS
+1089 HITYLNSTETAIASS
-1104 KDLISTMKILDGIS
+1104 KDLISTMKTLDGIS
-1118 SRSSIREVMGEN
+1118 SRSSIRELMGEN

-1144 RPTDSGVDIIDEERG
+1144 RPTDSGVEIIDEDRG
-1159 LINKLFYPSYQNMF
+1159 LINELFYPSYQNMF
-1173 DEILRDDLTIAD
+1173 DEILRNDLTIDD

-1213 PEQAVKIANDELSKS
+1213 PEQAVDIANDELSKS
-1228 GLSVRVEK
+1228 GLSVRVQK

-1245 QITVNT
+1245 QIIVDT

-1257 NDQILSELTGIL
+1257 NNQILSELTGIL
-1269 EVFAKSSAA
+1269 EVFGKSSAA
-1278 QYSSRSN
+1278 QYSSRSS
-1285 MATYDALYDRTT
+1285 MAAYDALYDRTT

-1329 TIGYLSGNG
+1329 TIGYLSGDG

-1347 TTEIMNFLN
+1347 TSEIMNFLN

-1382 AAGPNNVSFE
+1382 AAGPSNVSFE

-1418 AIIDGSSTTPEQDA
+1418 AIIDGSSTTQEEDA
-1432 ILTEKGFVAVNSGAA
+1432 ILTEKGFVAVNSGAGA
-1447 AMPVYVQLSPAF
+1447 QRVYVQLSPAF
-1459 KEHNISEVVNSLVE
+1459 KEHNISEVVNSLVD

-1503 ASDINKTLPSNPSD
+1503 SSDINKTLPSNPSD
-1517 AYSKIIDVITSAWNE
+1517 AYSKIIDVITSAWNK
-1532 ASVAPNRLVSVDD
+1532 ASVSPSGISLLDD
-1545 LSDTAR
+1545 LSDAAR
-1551 AESVITL
+1551 AESIITL
-1558 SNGTTIDIREA
+1558 SDGTRIDIRKA
-1569 INDYL
+1569 INNYL

-1579 GLTQVVGNTIASI
+1579 GLTQAVGESIASI

-1604 KDILGDFSVRIK
+1604 EDTLDDLSVRIK
-1616 ELINNLPE
+1616 ELINNLPK
-1624 DFIMFDEE
+1624 DSIMFDEE

-1642 LDSQKLATQM
+1642 LDSQELATQM
-1652 SDVEDFRAG
+1652 SSVEDFKAE
-1661 VMQLFGDIEM
+1661 VMKIFEDIEI

-1685 VKEYALGNMSNPERI
+1685 VREYALGNMSNPERI
-1700 NFLESVYRNHFG
+1700 NFLDSVYRNSFG
-1712 DDAPSK
+1712 STPSK
-1718 KIIGEAVRKSDEA
+1718 EIIAEAVRKSDEA

-1741 FKTIN
+1741 FKEIN

-1821 GTQARNKEQ
+1821 GTQARNVAQ

-1870 IEADGSFKPVLDVY
+1870 IEADGSFKPILDVY

-1891 YTSNS
+1891 YSSNS

-1924 WAINAINAGEEGIHL
+1924 WASDAISAGEEGIHL
-1939 RDTEEIAKFISSHS
+1939 RGTEEIAKFISSHS

-1975 LIRYASVSRQKT
+1975 LIRYASASRQKT

-1996 PDAVSVK
+1996 AGAVSVK
-2003 DAYHQS
+2003 DAYYQS

-2051 PTFENVMAGG
+2051 PTFENVMAGS

-2077 DLASDSMKRQKMPTE
+2077 DLASDSMKRQKMPTK
-2092 VIDVIDRIYDQHN
+2092 VRDVIDRIYDQHN
-2105 KLVDLSPSEMVKAS
+2105 KLVDLNPKEMVNAS
-2119 EVLLEFLSDST
+2119 EVLLRFLSDPEM
-2130 IHPSGQHVFR
+2130 HPSGQHVFR

-2164 FLPITAVLNTREN
+2164 FMPITAVLNTREN
-2177 GLRLND
+2177 GLRLNE

-2212 VSVTEYGST
+2212 VAATEYGST
-2221 NLSYIDRVSKN
+2221 YLSYIDIVSKN
-2232 LGNHLM
+2232 LGDHLM
-2238 SLTASSILK
+2238 SLTRSSIQK

-2256 SLNPSDRIVPER
+2256 SLNPSDRIVPES
-2268 GIDSNDNLSKGTQAL
+2268 GVDSNEDLSKGTQAL

-2294 SILHSIY
+2294 SILHSLY
-2301 TGSGSIRLDIDFS
+2301 TGSGSIRLNNDFS
-2314 KAITEI
+2314 KAITDI
-2320 AKNLA
+2320 AKNLS

-2340 AFIVS
+2340 AFDVS

-2373 ETGAI
+2373 EIGAI

-2392 GADGARRS
+2392 GTDGARRS
-2400 VVVTELTPDSANPTK
+2400 VVVTELTPDNSKPTN

-2423 ESMQD
+2423 ESMKD

-2433 KVAGVPILEEGV
+2433 KVAGVPLLREGE
-2445 SSNKGRI
+2445 SFNKNRI

-2462 LRNKQTTNIVE
+2462 LRNKQTANIVE

-2503 IIMSKYKNPNTFVE
+2503 IIMSKYKGDPNKFVE
-2517 DILSFTSEAYAAS
+2517 DILKFTSEAYAAS
-2530 LLDIDMSITLANNR
+2530 LLDIDMSITQANNR

-2559 DEGLKNNTS
+2559 DSGLRNNTS
-2568 FKQESTRAVVSG
+2568 FKQESARTVVSE
-2580 FSKIIK
+2580 FSEVIK

-2604 IPLSKQNEWKRK
+2604 IPLSQQDTWKK
-2616 FSSNSNDLPESVYRV
+2616 MFSSNSNDLPESVYKII
-2631 TSIEEDGGIGWR
+2631 SIEENGGIGWR

-2652 KNTALFKE
+2652 KNTELFKE

-2721 SSKYVNRDNLPN
+2721 SSKYVNSNLPN

-2745 VSIGTVERILHDIG
+2745 VSIGTVERILKDIG

-2768 YAPKAN
+2768 YAPKVN
-2774 SPEYVLGNGIQK
+2774 SPEYILGNGIQK
-2786 NKGNGSRIMVSVLTN
+2786 NKGNGSRLMVSVLTN
-2801 PNGSEMSMFDL
+2801 PDGSEMSMFDL
-2812 NRSIDN
+2812 NRSIDK
-2818 LITSKQLLRE
+2818 LITSRQLLRE
-2828 GNERYLNDLR
+2828 RNERYLNDLR
-2838 MVLNGMIGVLS
+2838 MVLNGMIHVLS
-2849 RDSQVRATA
+2849 RDSQIRAVA
-2858 AAEGMGYQV
+2858 AAEGMGAQV
-2867 VSHIRSMYKNGAITS
+2867 VSHIRSMYKNGNITS
-2882 ISSVGGYRVALEG
+2882 TSSVGGYRVALEG

-2908 YVINKK
+2908 YVINKN

>member
-1 MSIAEGK
+1 MAIADGK

-37 DTINKGFIN
+37 DTVNKGFIN
-46 DVVSDEAMDK
+46 DVISDKEMDK

-68 FVGTNYFSEFLS
+68 FVGTNYFTEFLS
-80 DEDKRILATGLDSK
+80 DEDKKILATGLDSK
-94 TANRFLEAKTGAE
+94 TANSFLEAKTGAE

-113 DNAVL
+113 NNAVL
-118 QRRMLKVSIAIGTSI
+118 QRRMLKVSTAIGTSI

-191 STETIEDQMISGL
+191 STETVEDQMISGL
-204 ATAAISEE
+204 ATAAISNE
-212 GYGGNISKNT
+212 GYGGYISKNT

-275 VTDELSQSFDSK
+275 VTEELSEPYDSK

-294 GMDMITFGAISK
+294 GMDMITSTAIAK
-306 QKFVGSSDSFTS
+306 KMFVGSSDSFTS

-329 SGGDY
+329 SVGDY
-334 GAAGTYGMLFGIAG
+334 GAAGTYGMLVGIAG
-348 AIVEGI
+348 AIVESY
-354 IIGLA
+354 IIGAA
-359 IGAIAGATASVPA
+359 IGAIAGATAG
-372 GGVGALPGAA
+372 GGVGAVPGAA
-382 GGAVV
+382 AGSVA

-394 TGVKTYK
+394 TGIKSYK
-401 AARALAKTGSVAKK
+401 AARALAKTGSIAKK
-415 VLTSKAFIQ
+415 VLTSKAFVQ
-424 SVNVAAKTWAQTNN
+424 SANVAAKTWAQTNN
-438 ETGYGLAKARTLG
+438 ETGYGLAKSRTLG
-451 DPKLMRNMAFDATT
+451 DPKLRRNMAFDAAT
-465 MYLSMGMSDRLATI
+465 MYVSMGVSDRLTTI

-512 VGDISID
+512 VGDMSID
-519 MGIDI
+519 IGIDI
-524 IAHTAIEHA
+524 ISHTAIEHA

-554 AGDTRITGSGFLT
+554 AGETRITGSGFLT
-567 QLGTRF
+567 QLGARF
-573 VSRVAGRQISRV
+573 ASRVAGRQISRV
-585 AGWGKARGPGNEFVV
+585 AGWGKARGPGQEFVV
-600 GSRLWSDSIED
+600 GSRLWSDNIED
-611 TMFPGAKKAPGMRML
+611 TMFPGAKKAPGMRLL

-687 HIRTLTSPFRSI
+687 HIRTLTSPFRSE

-704 RGIISAAES
+704 RGIISAADN

-733 AENSSVISIEDKST
+733 AENSSVVSIEDKNT

-768 DMSNRLKEGI
+768 DMSTRLREGI

-791 VFKGSGNIG
+791 VFKGSGKVG

-819 DSETINSL
+819 DNETINSL

-852 AVLSDETLAN
+852 AVLSDETLAR

-876 EDYLVAAA
+876 EDYLVLAA
-884 EQAQQRGLTQKNLIS
+884 EQAHQRGITQKNLIF

-908 YASTNNEN
+908 YDSTNNEN

-957 TVTTARGDKDRM
+957 TVATARGEKDRM

-1000 RIYTESM
+1000 RIYTESL

-1016 RIATARVKRFSEN
+1016 RIAAARVKGFSEN
-1029 QIVNFVQN
+1029 QIVNFVQQ
-1037 RLMPLTSVYDAFYS
+1037 RLMPLISVYDAFYS

-1069 GALNSRTDEFS
+1069 GALNSRTDESS
-1080 KAFSRVIDN
+1080 KSFSRIIDN
-1089 YITYLDSTEIAIASS
+1089 YITYLNSTETAIASS
-1104 KDLISTMKILDGIS
+1104 KDLISTMKMLDGIS

-1144 RPTDSGVDIIDEERG
+1144 RPGDSGIDIIDEDRG
-1159 LINKLFYPSYQNMF
+1159 LINELFYPSYQNMF

-1190 RTLLAAAAARQV
+1190 RILLAAAAARQV

-1213 PEQAVKIANDELSKS
+1213 PEQAVNIANDELSKS
-1228 GLSVRVEK
+1228 GLSVRVQK

-1257 NDQILSELTGIL
+1257 NDQILSELNGIL
-1269 EVFAKSSAA
+1269 EVFGKSSAA
-1278 QYSSRSN
+1278 QYSSRST
-1285 MATYDALYDRTT
+1285 MAAYDALYDRTT

-1303 KTISIQELKDRLNKD
+1303 KTISIQELKGRLNKD

-1324 AIRGI
+1324 AIKGI
-1329 TIGYLSGNG
+1329 VIGYLSGNG

-1347 TTEIMNFLN
+1347 TFEIMNFLN
-1356 GTKFITTMTKLSPDE
+1356 GTKFITTMTKLSPEE

-1382 AAGPNNVSFE
+1382 AAGPSNVTYE

-1418 AIIDGSSTTPEQDA
+1418 AIIDGKSINSEQDA
-1432 ILTEKGFVAVNSGAA
+1432 ILTEKGFVAVNAGAGA
-1447 AMPVYVQLSPAF
+1447 QRVYVQLSPAF
-1459 KEHNISEVVNSLVE
+1459 KEHNISEVVNSLVD

-1503 ASDINKTLPSNPSD
+1503 SSDINKTLPSNPSE
-1517 AYSKIIDVITSAWNE
+1517 AYSKIIDVITSAWNKS
-1532 ASVAPNRLVSVDD
+1532 SVSPSGISLLGD

-1551 AESVITL
+1551 AQSVIRL

-1579 GLTQVVGNTIASI
+1579 GLTQAVGESIASI
-1592 RKLVDFSGELSS
+1592 RRLVDLPGELSS
-1604 KDILGDFSVRIK
+1604 QDTLDNLSVMIK
-1616 ELINNLPE
+1616 ELINNLPK
-1624 DFIMFDEE
+1624 DSVMFDEE

-1642 LDSQKLATQM
+1642 LDSQELATQM
-1652 SDVEDFRAG
+1652 SNMADFRAR
-1661 VMQLFGDIEM
+1661 VMQIFGDIEM
-1671 AYRRDMDE
+1671 SYRRDMDE

-1685 VKEYALGNMSNPERI
+1685 VREYALGNMSNPERI
-1700 NFLESVYRNHFG
+1700 NFLESVYRNLASSVSPG
-1712 DDAPSK
+1712 REL
-1718 KIIGEAVRKSDEA
+1718 IGEAVRKSDED
-1731 DMYSNLRKAA
+1731 DMYSHLKKAA
-1741 FKTIN
+1741 FKAIN

-1758 DKALANIITITMT
+1758 DKALANIITVTMT

-1779 AAEMSKRASAVFIG
+1779 AAEMSKRASVVFIG

-1804 ISELNNTIL
+1804 IGELNNTIL
-1813 EKTMRGDY
+1813 AKTMRGDY
-1821 GTQARNKEQ
+1821 GTQARNEEQ
-1830 TRQVSGIKRP
+1830 ARQVSGIKRP

-1891 YTSNS
+1891 YSSNS

-1924 WAINAINAGEEGIHL
+1924 WAVDTISAGEEGIHL

-1975 LIRYASVSRQKT
+1975 LIRHASISRQKT

-1996 PDAVSVK
+1996 ADAVSVK
-2003 DAYHQS
+2003 DAYYQS
-2009 YRELQKTSW
+2009 YRELEKTSW
-2018 GTGYVYTAGAINDID
+2018 GTGYVYTATAINDID
-2033 DNTGKFTILDN
+2033 DNTGKFTILNN

-2077 DLASDSMKRQKMPTE
+2077 DLASDSMKRQKMPRD

-2105 KLVDLSPSEMVKAS
+2105 KLVDLNPSEMEDAS
-2119 EVLLEFLSDST
+2119 EVLLRFLSDSQL
-2130 IHPSGQHVFR
+2130 HPSGQHVFR

-2150 IGVTRSPTPREVQP
+2150 IGVTRSPTPREIQP
-2164 FLPITAVLNTREN
+2164 FMPIAAVLNTREN

-2183 AGWKLFGGDFDGDLA
+2183 AGQKLFGGDFDGDLA

-2204 KPSSLARA
+2204 KPASLARA

-2221 NLSYIDRVSKN
+2221 NLSDIDRVSKN
-2232 LGNHLM
+2232 LGDHLM
-2238 SLTASSILK
+2238 SLTASSIQK

-2256 SLNPSDRIVPER
+2256 SLNPSDRIVPES
-2268 GIDSNDNLSKGTQAL
+2268 GIDSNEYLSKGTQAL

-2301 TGSGSIRLDIDFS
+2301 TGSGSIRLNSNFS
-2314 KAITEI
+2314 SAITDI
-2320 AKNLA
+2320 AKNLS

-2355 LVFIDPSPSPDI
+2355 LVFISPPPSPDI

-2373 ETGAI
+2373 EIGAI

-2392 GADGARRS
+2392 GTDGARRS
-2400 VVVTELTPDSANPTK
+2400 VVVTELTPNSATPTK

-2433 KVAGVPILEEGV
+2433 KVAGVPLLREGE
-2445 SSNKGRI
+2445 SFDKNRI
-2452 LNIASSLATQ
+2452 LNIASSLAAQ
-2462 LRNKQTTNIVE
+2462 LRNKQTINIVE
-2473 LDKPLYAT
+2473 LDKSLYAT

-2503 IIMSKYKNPNTFVE
+2503 IIMSKYKGDPNKFVE
-2517 DILSFTSEAYAAS
+2517 DILNFASEAYAAS
-2530 LLDIDMSITLANNR
+2530 LLDIDMSITQANNR

-2559 DEGLKNNTS
+2559 DPGLKSNTS
-2568 FKQESTRAVVSG
+2568 FKQESARAVVSK
-2580 FSKIIK
+2580 FSEIIK

-2604 IPLSKQNEWKRK
+2604 IPLSKQDTWKRM
-2616 FSSNSNDLPESVYRV
+2616 FTSNSNDLPESVYKII
-2631 TSIEEDGGIGWR
+2631 SIEENGGIGWR

-2652 KNTALFKE
+2652 KNTDLFKE

-2668 RNPLSNGKKINFY
+2668 RNPLSNGKKMNFY

-2711 ALEKE
+2711 ALERE

-2721 SSKYVNRDNLPN
+2721 SSKHVNRDNLPN
-2733 LVYSTLKSEGKP
+2733 LVYSILKSEGKP
-2745 VSIGTVERILHDIG
+2745 VSIGTVERILKDIG

-2768 YAPKAN
+2768 YAPKEN
-2774 SPEYVLGNGIQK
+2774 SPEYILGNGIQK
-2786 NKGNGSRIMVSVLTN
+2786 NKGNGSRLRISVLTN

-2838 MVLNGMIGVLS
+2838 MVLNGMIHVLS
-2849 RDSQVRATA
+2849 KDSQVRAAA
-2858 AAEGMGYQV
+2858 AAEGMGAQV
-2867 VSHIRSMYKNGAITS
+2867 VSHIRRMYKNGDITS
-2882 ISSVGGYRVALEG
+2882 IASVGGYRVALEG
-2895 LVDKVSADEIEDR
+2895 LVDKVSADEIEDS

-2919 KFSTLELV
+2919 IFSTLELV

>member
-1 MSIAEGK
+1 MSIADGK
-8 FHNFELSY
+8 FHNFDLSY
-16 YGGAE
+16 YSGAE

-46 DVVSDEAMDK
+46 DVISDKEMDK

-68 FVGTNYFSEFLS
+68 FIGTNYFSEFLS
-80 DEDKRILATGLDSK
+80 DEDKRILATGLDPK
-94 TANRFLEAKTGAE
+94 TANRFLQAKTGAE

-113 DNAVL
+113 NNDVL
-118 QRRMLKVSIAIGTSI
+118 QRRMLKVSAAIGTSI

-191 STETIEDQMISGL
+191 STETVEDQMISGL
-204 ATAAISEE
+204 ATAAISNE
-212 GYGGNISKNT
+212 GYGGFISKNT

-275 VTDELSQSFDSK
+275 VTEELSESYDSK

-294 GMDMITFGAISK
+294 GMDMITSTAITK
-306 QKFVGSSDSFTS
+306 KMFVGSSDSFTS
-318 KMRMSLVNESM
+318 KMRMNLVNESM
-329 SGGDY
+329 SEGDY
-334 GAAGTYGMLFGIAG
+334 GASGTYGMLVGIAG
-348 AIVEGI
+348 AIVESF
-354 IIGLA
+354 IIGA
-359 IGAIAGATASVPA
+359 VIGAVTGFVSG
-372 GGVGALPGAA
+372 GGVGAVP
-382 GGAVV
+382 GAVV
-387 GAGKGVA
+387 GGATGTAKGVT
-394 TGVKTYK
+394 TGIKLYK
-401 AARALAKTGSVAKK
+401 ASRALAKTGSVAKK
-415 VLTSKAFIQ
+415 VLTSKAFVQ
-424 SVNVAAKTWAQTNN
+424 SANIAAKTWAQTNN
-438 ETGYGLAKARTLG
+438 ETGYGLAKSRTLG
-451 DPKLMRNMAFDATT
+451 DAKLMRNMAFDATT
-465 MYLSMGMSDRLATI
+465 MYVSMGLSDRLTTA
-479 GSGRLIRTIAKN
+479 GSGRLMRTIAKN

-504 ALHNVVSN
+504 ALHNVVST

-519 MGIDI
+519 MGTDI

-554 AGDTRITGSGFLT
+554 AGETRITGSGFLT

-573 VSRVAGRQISRV
+573 AARVAGRQISRV

-687 HIRTLTSPFRSI
+687 HIRTLTSPFRSE

-733 AENSSVISIEDKST
+733 AENSSVVSIEDKNT

-768 DMSNRLKEGI
+768 DMSTRLREGI
-778 AFISKRILIDEDE
+778 AFISKRTIIDEDE
-791 VFKGSGNIG
+791 VFKGSGKVG

-805 SLNQAIGNKIKSST
+805 SLNQEIGNKIKSST
-819 DSETINSL
+819 DNETINSL

-852 AVLSDETLAN
+852 AVLSDETLAK

-869 EDNKKVL
+869 EDNKKIL
-876 EDYLVAAA
+876 EEYLVLAA

-908 YASTNNEN
+908 CASTNNEN

-947 LETILDYFTR
+947 LETILDFFTR
-957 TVTTARGDKDRM
+957 TVTTARGDKDRV

-1000 RIYTESM
+1000 RIYTESI

-1016 RIATARVKRFSEN
+1016 RIAAARVKGFSEN
-1029 QIVNFVQN
+1029 QIVNFVQK
-1037 RLMPLTSVYDAFYS
+1037 RLIPLVSVYDAFYS

-1069 GALNSRTDEFS
+1069 GALNSRTDESS
-1080 KAFSRVIDN
+1080 KSFSRVIDN
-1089 YITYLDSTEIAIASS
+1089 YITYLDSTETAIASS
-1104 KDLISTMKILDGIS
+1104 KDLISTMKMLDGIS

-1159 LINKLFYPSYQNMF
+1159 LINDLFYPSYQNMF

-1213 PEQAVKIANDELSKS
+1213 PEQAVNVANDELSKS
-1228 GLSVRVEK
+1228 GLSVRVQK

-1269 EVFAKSSAA
+1269 EVFGKSSAA
-1278 QYSSRSN
+1278 QYSSRST

-1303 KTISIQELKDRLNKD
+1303 KTISIQELKDKLNKD

-1324 AIRGI
+1324 AIKGI
-1329 TIGYLSGNG
+1329 VIGYLSGNG

-1347 TTEIMNFLN
+1347 TSEIMNFLN
-1356 GTKFITTMTKLSPDE
+1356 GTKFITTMTKLSPEE

-1382 AAGPNNVSFE
+1382 AAGPSNVTYE
-1392 YSLKGGDYVLKLGNS
+1392 YSLKGGDYVLKLGNHD
-1407 TIPVLANNKNF
+1407 IPVLANNKNF

-1432 ILTEKGFVAVNSGAA
+1432 ILTEKGFVAVNSGAGA
-1447 AMPVYVQLSPAF
+1447 NRVYVQLSPAF
-1459 KEHNISEVVNSLVE
+1459 KEHNISEVVNSLVD

-1503 ASDINKTLPSNPSD
+1503 SSDINKTLPSNPPD
-1517 AYSKIIDVITSAWNE
+1517 AYSKIIDVITNAWNK
-1532 ASVAPNRLVSVDD
+1532 ASVGPSGINLLGD

-1551 AESVITL
+1551 AQSVITL

-1579 GLTQVVGNTIASI
+1579 GLTQVVGESIASI

-1604 KDILGDFSVRIK
+1604 KDILGDLSVRIK
-1616 ELINNLPE
+1616 ELINNLPK
-1624 DFIMFDEE
+1624 DSVMFDEQ

-1642 LDSQKLATQM
+1642 LDSQELATQM
-1652 SDVEDFRAG
+1652 SNMADFRAK
-1661 VMQLFGDIEM
+1661 VMQIFGDIEM
-1671 AYRRDMDE
+1671 SYRRDMDE

-1685 VKEYALGNMSNPERI
+1685 VREYALGNMSNPERI
-1700 NFLESVYRNHFG
+1700 NFLESVYRNHFR

-1718 KIIGEAVRKSDEA
+1718 EIIGEAVRKSDEA
-1731 DMYSNLRKAA
+1731 DMYSHLKKAA
-1741 FKTIN
+1741 FKAIN

-1813 EKTMRGDY
+1813 AKTLRGDY
-1821 GTQARNKEQ
+1821 GTQARNEEQ
-1830 TRQVSGIKRP
+1830 ARQVSGIKRP

-1891 YTSNS
+1891 YSSNS

-1924 WAINAINAGEEGIHL
+1924 WASDAISAGEEGIHL

-1975 LIRYASVSRQKT
+1975 LIRHASISRQKT

-1996 PDAVSVK
+1996 ADAVSVK
-2003 DAYHQS
+2003 DAYYQS
-2009 YRELQKTSW
+2009 YRELEKTSW
-2018 GTGYVYTAGAINDID
+2018 GPGYVYTASAINDID

-2077 DLASDSMKRQKMPTE
+2077 DLASDSMKRQKMPRD

-2105 KLVDLSPSEMVKAS
+2105 KLVDLNPSEMENAS
-2119 EVLLEFLSDST
+2119 EVLLRFLSDSKL
-2130 IHPSGQHVFR
+2130 HPSGQHVFR

-2164 FLPITAVLNTREN
+2164 FMPITAVLNTREN

-2232 LGNHLM
+2232 LGDHLM
-2238 SLTASSILK
+2238 SLTASSIQK

-2256 SLNPSDRIVPER
+2256 SLNPSDRIVPES
-2268 GIDSNDNLSKGTQAL
+2268 GVDSNEDLSKGTQAL
-2283 SGAIQTLTPLK
+2283 SGAIQALTPLK

-2301 TGSGSIRLDIDFS
+2301 TGSGSIRLNSDFS
-2314 KAITEI
+2314 KAIRDI
-2320 AKNLA
+2320 AKNLS

-2355 LVFIDPSPSPDI
+2355 LVFISPSPSPDI

-2373 ETGAI
+2373 EIGAI

-2392 GADGARRS
+2392 GTDGARRS

-2433 KVAGVPILEEGV
+2433 KVAGVPLLREGE
-2445 SSNKGRI
+2445 SFNKNRI
-2452 LNIASSLATQ
+2452 LNIASSLAAQ

-2473 LDKPLYAT
+2473 LDRPLYAT

-2503 IIMSKYKNPNTFVE
+2503 IIMSKYKDDPNKFVE
-2517 DILSFTSEAYAAS
+2517 DILEFASEAYAAS
-2530 LLDIDMSITLANNR
+2530 LFDIDMSITQANNR

-2559 DEGLKNNTS
+2559 DDGLKNNTS
-2568 FKQESTRAVVSG
+2568 FKQESTRAVVSE

-2604 IPLSKQNEWKRK
+2604 IPLSKQDTWKKK
-2616 FSSNSNDLPESVYRV
+2616 FSSNSNDLPESVYKII
-2631 TSIEEDGGIGWR
+2631 SIEENGGIGWR

-2652 KNTALFKE
+2652 KNTDLFKE

-2668 RNPLSNGKKINFY
+2668 RNPLSNDKKINFY

-2745 VSIGTVERILHDIG
+2745 VSIGTVERILNDIG
-2759 VSKRDPETW
+2759 VSKKDPETW
-2768 YAPKAN
+2768 YAPKVN
-2774 SPEYVLGNGIQK
+2774 SPEYILGNGIQK
-2786 NKGNGSRIMVSVLTN
+2786 NKGNGSRVRVSVLTN

-2812 NRSIDN
+2812 NSSIDR

-2838 MVLNGMIGVLS
+2838 MVLNGMIHVLS
-2849 RDSQVRATA
+2849 KDSQVRATA
-2858 AAEGMGYQV
+2858 AAEGMGAQV
-2867 VSHIRSMYKNGAITS
+2867 VSHIRSMYKNGNITS
-2882 ISSVGGYRVALEG
+2882 TSSVGGYKVALEG
-2895 LVDKVSADEIEDR
+2895 LVDKVSADEIEDS

>member
-1 MSIAEGK
+1 MSIADGK
-8 FHNFELSY
+8 FHSLDLSY
-16 YGGAE
+16 YSGAE

-37 DTINKGFIN
+37 DTVNKGFIN
-46 DVVSDEAMDK
+46 DVVSDEEMDK

-80 DEDKRILATGLDSK
+80 DEDKKILATGLDSK

-113 DNAVL
+113 NNAVL
-118 QRRMLKVSIAIGTSI
+118 QRRMLKVSTAIGTSI

-165 YAIGSG
+165 YAIGAG

-182 ANDIGINLD
+182 ANEIGINLD
-191 STETIEDQMISGL
+191 STETVEDQMISGL

-275 VTDELSQSFDSK
+275 VTDELSESFDSK
-287 AGVIALA
+287 VGVIALA
-294 GMDMITFGAISK
+294 GMDMITATAITK
-306 QKFVGSSDSFTS
+306 KMFVGSSDSFTS

-329 SGGDY
+329 SVGDY
-334 GAAGTYGMLFGIAG
+334 GAAGTYGMLVGISG
-348 AIVEGI
+348 AIVEGFI
-354 IIGLA
+354 LSAIIGA
-359 IGAIAGATASVPA
+359 ATGAPA
-372 GGVGALPGAA
+372 GVVGALPGA
-382 GGAVV
+382 GVGAVA
-387 GAGKGVA
+387 GAAKGVD
-394 TGVKTYK
+394 TGIKSYK
-401 AARALAKTGSVAKK
+401 AARALAKTGSIAKK
-415 VLTSKAFIQ
+415 VLTNKAFVQ
-424 SVNVAAKTWAQTNN
+424 SANVAAKTWAQTNN

-451 DPKLMRNMAFDATT
+451 DAKLMRNIVFDAAT
-465 MYLSMGMSDRLATI
+465 MYVSMGLSDRLTTV
-479 GSGRLIRTIAKN
+479 GSGRLMRTIAKN

-504 ALHNVVSN
+504 ALHNVVST

-519 MGIDI
+519 MSTDI

-573 VSRVAGRQISRV
+573 ASRVASRQISRV

-600 GSRLWSDSIED
+600 GSRLWSDNIEE

-626 NSLSSGIFQDNL
+626 NTLSAGIFQDNL

-687 HIRTLTSPFRSI
+687 HIRTLTSPFRSQ

-704 RGIISAAES
+704 RGIISAADS

-719 KDPGLDRVGQFLSL
+719 KDPGLDRVGAFLRL
-733 AENSSVISIEDKST
+733 AENSSVISVEDKST

-757 YVINGESNSPA
+757 YVINGESNSPR
-768 DMSNRLKEGI
+768 DMSNRLREGI

-819 DSETINSL
+819 DDGTINSL
-827 STFMKDYSAN
+827 STFIKDYSAG
-837 MKVDSATIDLSNVSK
+837 MKVDSDTIDLSNVSR
-852 AVLSDETLAN
+852 AVLSDETLAQ
-862 KTNFVLN
+862 KTHFVLN
-869 EDNKKVL
+869 ENNKKAL
-876 EDYLVAAA
+876 EDYLVLAA

-927 LRAFRE
+927 LRAFRD

-947 LETILDYFTR
+947 LETILDFFTR
-957 TVTTARGDKDRM
+957 TVVTARGEKDRI

-992 IGTAQAFS
+992 IGAAQAFS

-1007 RSYLGYSDG
+1007 RSYLGSDG
-1016 RIATARVKRFSEN
+1016 RIAYARVKGFSEN
-1029 QIVNFVQN
+1029 QIVNFVQQ
-1037 RLMPLTSVYDAFYS
+1037 RLLPLISVYDAFYS

-1069 GALNSRTDEFS
+1069 GALNSRTDESS
-1080 KAFSRVIDN
+1080 KSFSRIIDN
-1089 YITYLDSTEIAIASS
+1089 HITYLNSTEIAIASN
-1104 KDLISTMKILDGIS
+1104 KDLISTMKTLDGIS
-1118 SRSSIREVMGEN
+1118 SRSSIRELMGEN

-1144 RPTDSGVDIIDEERG
+1144 RPTDSGVEIIDEERG
-1159 LINKLFYPSYQNMF
+1159 LINELFYPSYQNMF

-1213 PEQAVKIANDELSKS
+1213 PEQAVNIANDELSKS
-1228 GLSVRVEK
+1228 GLSVRVQK

-1269 EVFAKSSAA
+1269 EVFGKSSAA

-1303 KTISIQELKDRLNKD
+1303 KTISIQELKNRLNKD

-1338 DPSKIGAGL
+1338 DTSKIGAGL
-1347 TTEIMNFLN
+1347 TSEIMNFLN

-1382 AAGPNNVSFE
+1382 AAGPSDVSFE

-1407 TIPVLANNKNF
+1407 TMPVLAHNKNF
-1418 AIIDGSSTTPEQDA
+1418 TIIDGKSTTPQEDA

-1459 KEHNISEVVNSLVE
+1459 KEHNISEVVNSLVD

-1503 ASDINKTLPSNPSD
+1503 SSDINKTLPSNPSD
-1517 AYSKIIDVITSAWNE
+1517 AYSKIIDVLTSAWNK
-1532 ASVAPNRLVSVDD
+1532 ASVGPSGISDFSD

-1551 AESVITL
+1551 AKSIITL

-1579 GLTQVVGNTIASI
+1579 GLTQAVGDSIAAI
-1592 RKLVDFSGELSS
+1592 RKLVNLSDELSL
-1604 KDILGDFSVRIK
+1604 KDTLGDLSVRIK
-1616 ELINNLPE
+1616 ELINNLPK
-1624 DFIMFDEE
+1624 DFIVFDEE

-1642 LDSQKLATQM
+1642 LDSQELATQM
-1652 SDVEDFRAG
+1652 SNMADFKAK
-1661 VMQLFGDIEM
+1661 VMQIFGDIEI

-1685 VKEYALGNMSNPERI
+1685 VREYALGNMSNPERI

-1712 DDAPSK
+1712 DNAPSRE
-1718 KIIGEAVRKSDEA
+1718 IIGEAVRKSDEA
-1731 DMYSNLRKAA
+1731 DMYSNLKKAA
-1741 FKTIN
+1741 FKEIN

-1758 DKALANIITITMT
+1758 DKALANIITVTMT

-1779 AAEMSKRASAVFIG
+1779 AAEMSKRAAAVFIG
-1793 KSINREEAASL
+1793 KSINRKEAASL

-1813 EKTMRGDY
+1813 AKTMRGDY
-1821 GTQARNKEQ
+1821 GTEARDEAQ
-1830 TRQVSGIKRP
+1830 VRQVYGIKRP

-1891 YTSNS
+1891 YSSNS

-1911 YDNLKRLSAAGVA
+1911 YDNLKRLSAAGVD
-1924 WAINAINAGEEGIHL
+1924 WAIDAINAGEEGIHL

-1996 PDAVSVK
+1996 ADAVSVK
-2003 DAYHQS
+2003 DAYYQS
-2009 YRELQKTSW
+2009 YRELEKTSW
-2018 GTGYVYTAGAINDID
+2018 GAGYVYTAGAINDID
-2033 DNTGKFTILDN
+2033 DNTGKFTILNN

-2061 GLLPSPRLEI
+2061 GLLPPPRLEI

-2077 DLASDSMKRQKMPTE
+2077 DLASDSMKRQKMPTD
-2092 VIDVIDRIYDQHN
+2092 VRDVIDRIYDQHN
-2105 KLVDLSPSEMVKAS
+2105 KLVDLSPKEMVKAS
-2119 EVLLEFLSDST
+2119 EVLLEFLSDPAM
-2130 IHPSGQHVFR
+2130 HPSGQHVFK

-2150 IGVTRSPTPREVQP
+2150 IGVTRSPTPRETQP
-2164 FLPITAVLNTREN
+2164 FMPITAVLNTREN
-2177 GLRLND
+2177 GLRLNE

-2221 NLSYIDRVSKN
+2221 NLSYIERVSKS
-2232 LGNHLM
+2232 LGDHLM
-2238 SLTASSILK
+2238 SLTASSIQK

-2256 SLNPSDRIVPER
+2256 SLNPSDRIIPES
-2268 GIDSNDNLSKGTQAL
+2268 GVDSNDYLSKGTQAL

-2301 TGSGSIRLDIDFS
+2301 TGSGSIRLNSNFS
-2314 KAITEI
+2314 RAITDI
-2320 AKNLA
+2320 AKNLS

-2355 LVFIDPSPSPDI
+2355 LVFIDPSPSPNI

-2392 GADGARRS
+2392 GTDGARRS
-2400 VVVTELTPDSANPTK
+2400 VVVTELTPDNANPTN

-2433 KVAGVPILEEGV
+2433 KVAGVPLLREGE
-2445 SSNKGRI
+2445 SFNKNRI
-2452 LNIASSLATQ
+2452 LNIASSIATQ

-2473 LDKPLYAT
+2473 LDRPLYAT

-2503 IIMSKYKNPNTFVE
+2503 IIMSKYKGDPNKFVE
-2517 DILSFTSEAYAAS
+2517 DILNFTSEAYAAS
-2530 LLDIDMSITLANNR
+2530 LLDIDMSITQANNR

-2559 DEGLKNNTS
+2559 DEGLKSNTS
-2568 FKQESTRAVVSG
+2568 FKQESTRAVVSK
-2580 FSKIIK
+2580 FSEIIR

-2604 IPLSKQNEWKRK
+2604 IPLSKQATWKRM
-2616 FSSNSNDLPESVYRV
+2616 FSSNSNDLPESVYKII
-2631 TSIEEDGGIGWR
+2631 SIEENGGIGWR

-2652 KNTALFKE
+2652 KNTGLFKE

-2668 RNPLSNGKKINFY
+2668 RNPLSNEKKMNFY

-2733 LVYSTLKSEGKP
+2733 LVYSILKAEGKP
-2745 VSIGTVERILHDIG
+2745 VSIGTVQIILDDIG

-2768 YAPKAN
+2768 YAPKVN

-2786 NKGNGSRIMVSVLTN
+2786 NKGNGSRLMVSVLTN
-2801 PNGSEMSMFDL
+2801 RDGSEMSMFDL
-2812 NRSIDN
+2812 NSSLDK
-2818 LITSKQLLRE
+2818 LITNKQLLRE

-2838 MVLNGMIGVLS
+2838 MVLNGMIHVLS
-2849 RDSQVRATA
+2849 RDSQIRATA
-2858 AAEGMGYQV
+2858 AAEGMGAQV
-2867 VSHIRSMYKNGAITS
+2867 VTHIRRMYKNGDITS
-2882 ISSVGGYRVALEG
+2882 TSSVGGYKVALEG
-2895 LVDKVSADEIEDR
+2895 LVDKVSADEIEDS

-2919 KFSTLELV
+2919 KFSMLELV

>member
-1 MSIAEGK
+1 MSIADGK
-8 FHNFELSY
+8 FHDFELSY
-16 YGGAE
+16 YGSAE

-37 DTINKGFIN
+37 DTVNKGFIN
-46 DVVSDEAMDK
+46 DVVSDEEMDK
-56 AHESSGSMASAH
+56 AHESSGSMASVH
-68 FVGTNYFSEFLS
+68 FIGTNYFSEFLS
-80 DEDKRILATGLDSK
+80 NEDKRILATGLDSK

-113 DNAVL
+113 NNAVL
-118 QRRMLKVSIAIGTSI
+118 QRRMLKVSTAIGTSI

-191 STETIEDQMISGL
+191 STETVEDRMISGL
-204 ATAAISEE
+204 ATAAISEV

-236 GMNYRAIFGVRNADP
+236 GTNYRAIFGIRNADP

-275 VTDELSQSFDSK
+275 VTEELSESYDSK
-287 AGVIALA
+287 AGVIAMT
-294 GMDMITFGAISK
+294 GMDMITATAITK
-306 QKFVGSSDSFTS
+306 KMFVGNSDSFTS
-318 KMRMSLVNESM
+318 KMRMRLVNESM
-329 SGGDY
+329 SVGDY

-348 AIVEGI
+348 AIVESLILGMI
-354 IIGLA
+354 
-359 IGAIAGATASVPA
+359 IGAIAGATTG

-382 GGAVV
+382 VGAV
-387 GAGKGVA
+387 GGTAKGVA
-394 TGVKTYK
+394 TGIKSYK
-401 AARALAKTGSVAKK
+401 AARALAKTGSIAKN
-415 VLTSKAFIQ
+415 VLTSKAFVQ
-424 SVNVAAKTWAQTNN
+424 SANIAIKTWAQTNN

-451 DPKLMRNMAFDATT
+451 DAKLMRNMAYDAAT
-465 MYLSMGMSDRLATI
+465 MYFSMGLSDRLTTM
-479 GSGRLIRTIAKN
+479 GSGRLMRTIAMN

-504 ALHNVVSN
+504 ALHNVVSTA
-512 VGDISID
+512 GDISID
-519 MGIDI
+519 MGTDI

-554 AGDTRITGSGFLT
+554 AGDIRLTGSGFLT

-573 VSRVAGRQISRV
+573 ASRVAGRQISRV
-585 AGWGKARGPGNEFVV
+585 AGWGKAKGPGNEFVV
-600 GSRLWSDSIED
+600 GSRLWSDNIED
-611 TMFPGAKKAPGMRML
+611 TMFPGAKKAPGMRLL
-626 NSLSSGIFQDNL
+626 NSLSAGIFQDNL
-638 TNISSFAREV
+638 TNISSIAREV

-704 RGIISAAES
+704 RGIISAADS
-713 VIRLYT
+713 VIKLYT
-719 KDPGLDRVGQFLSL
+719 KDPGLDRVGQFLKL
-733 AENSSVISIEDKST
+733 AENSSVISVEDKST

-768 DMSNRLKEGI
+768 EMSSRLREGI

-791 VFKGSGNIG
+791 VFKGSGKVG

-805 SLNQAIGNKIKSST
+805 SLDQEIGNKIKSST
-819 DSETINSL
+819 DNETINSL
-827 STFMKDYSAN
+827 STFMKDYSAGG

-852 AVLSDETLAN
+852 AVLSDETLAR

-876 EDYLVAAA
+876 EDYLVLAA
-884 EQAQQRGLTQKNLIS
+884 EQAQQRGLAQKNLIS

-916 EKRRLESSLRE
+916 ERRRLAASLRE
-927 LRAFRE
+927 LRAFNE
-933 VLGYD
+933 ILGYD
-938 ADGKKAAKG
+938 ADGKKAVKG
-947 LETILDYFTR
+947 LETILDFFTR
-957 TVTTARGDKDRM
+957 TVVTARGDKDRV

-992 IGTAQAFS
+992 IGAAQAFS

-1007 RSYLGYSDG
+1007 RSYLGYPDG
-1016 RIATARVKRFSEN
+1016 RIASARVKGFSEN
-1029 QIVNFVQN
+1029 QIVNFVQK
-1037 RLMPLTSVYDAFYS
+1037 RFIPLISVYDAFYS

-1069 GALNSRTDEFS
+1069 GALNSRTDESSKYFS
-1080 KAFSRVIDN
+1080 SIIN
-1089 YITYLDSTEIAIASS
+1089 NQITYLNSTETAIASS

-1144 RPTDSGVDIIDEERG
+1144 RPTDSGVEIIDEERG
-1159 LINKLFYPSYQNMF
+1159 PINELFYPSYENMF
-1173 DEILRDDLTIAD
+1173 EEILRDDLTIDD

-1213 PEQAVKIANDELSKS
+1213 PEQAVDIANDELSKS
-1228 GLSVRVEK
+1228 GLSVRVQK

-1245 QITVNT
+1245 QIIVNT
-1251 KDSPLN
+1251 NNSPLD
-1257 NDQILSELTGIL
+1257 NDQILRELTDIL
-1269 EVFAKSSAA
+1269 EVFGKSSAA
-1278 QYSSRSN
+1278 QYSSRSS
-1285 MATYDALYDRTT
+1285 MAAYDALYDRTT

-1303 KTISIQELKDRLNKD
+1303 RTISIQELKERLNKD

-1347 TTEIMNFLN
+1347 TSQIMNFLN
-1356 GTKFITTMTKLSPDE
+1356 GTKFITTMTKLNPDE

-1382 AAGPNNVSFE
+1382 AAGPSNVTYE

-1407 TIPVLANNKNF
+1407 TLPVLANNKNF
-1418 AIIDGSSTTPEQDA
+1418 TIIDGSSTNAEQDA
-1432 ILTEKGFVAVNSGAA
+1432 ILAEKGFVAVNSGAG
-1447 AMPVYVQLSPAF
+1447 AMRVYVQLSPAF
-1459 KEHNISEVVNSLVE
+1459 KEHNISEVVNSLVD

-1503 ASDINKTLPSNPSD
+1503 SSDINKTLPSNPSD
-1517 AYSKIIDVITSAWNE
+1517 AYSKIIDVITSAWNK
-1532 ASVAPNRLVSVDD
+1532 ASVSPSGISLLGD
-1545 LSDTAR
+1545 LSDAAR
-1551 AESVITL
+1551 EKSIITL
-1558 SNGTTIDIREA
+1558 SDGTRIDIREA

-1574 TKGAP
+1574 TKESP
-1579 GLTQVVGNTIASI
+1579 GLTQAVGDSIASI
-1592 RKLVDFSGELSS
+1592 KKLVGLSGELSS
-1604 KDILGDFSVRIK
+1604 EDTLGDLSVRIK
-1616 ELINNLPE
+1616 ELIDNLPK
-1624 DFIMFDEE
+1624 DFITFDEG
-1632 KRGIIDTISR
+1632 KREIIDTISR
-1642 LDSQKLATQM
+1642 LDSQELATQM
-1652 SDVEDFRAG
+1652 SNVEDFKAK
-1661 VMQLFGDIEM
+1661 VMQIFEDIEI
-1671 AYRRDMDE
+1671 AYRRDMDD

-1685 VKEYALGNMSNPERI
+1685 VREYALGNMSNPERI

-1712 DDAPSK
+1712 YNAPSK
-1718 KIIGEAVRKSDEA
+1718 EIIAEAVRKSDEA
-1731 DMYSNLRKAA
+1731 DMYSNLKKAA
-1741 FKTIN
+1741 FKEIN

-1758 DKALANIITITMT
+1758 DKALANIITVTMT

-1779 AAEMSKRASAVFIG
+1779 AAEMSKRAAAVFIG

-1813 EKTMRGDY
+1813 AKTMRGDY
-1821 GTQARNKEQ
+1821 GTEARNEAQ
-1830 TRQVSGIKRP
+1830 ARQVSGIKRP
-1840 LSLRIVISRLPDGDN
+1840 LSLRIVITRLPDGDN

-1896 SLIDPQTNTLTVRIG
+1896 SLIDPHTNTLTVRIG
-1911 YDNLKRLSAAGVA
+1911 YDNLKRLSAAGVT
-1924 WAINAINAGEEGIHL
+1924 WASDAINAGEEGIHL
-1939 RDTEEIAKFISSHS
+1939 RDTEEIAKFISCHS

-1975 LIRYASVSRQKT
+1975 LIRNASVSRQKT

-1996 PDAVSVK
+1996 AEAVSVK
-2003 DAYHQS
+2003 DAYYQS
-2009 YRELQKTSW
+2009 YRELEKTSW
-2018 GTGYVYTAGAINDID
+2018 GTGYVYTASAINDID

-2077 DLASDSMKRQKMPTE
+2077 DLASDSMKRQKMPTK
-2092 VIDVIDRIYDQHN
+2092 VIDVIDRVYDQHN
-2105 KLVDLSPSEMVKAS
+2105 KLVDLNPAEMENAS
-2119 EVLLEFLSDST
+2119 EVLLEFLSDPEM
-2130 IHPSGQHVFR
+2130 HPSGQHVFK

-2150 IGVTRSPTPREVQP
+2150 IGVTRSPTPREIQP
-2164 FLPITAVLNTREN
+2164 FMPITAVLNTREN
-2177 GLRLND
+2177 GVRLNE

-2212 VSVTEYGST
+2212 VAVTEYGST
-2221 NLSYIDRVSKN
+2221 NLSDIDRVSKN
-2232 LGNHLM
+2232 LGDHLM
-2238 SLTASSILK
+2238 SLTRSSIQK

-2268 GIDSNDNLSKGTQAL
+2268 GIDSNEYLSKGTQAL

-2294 SILHSIY
+2294 SILHSLY
-2301 TGSGSIRLDIDFS
+2301 TGSESIRLGNDFS
-2314 KAITEI
+2314 KAITGI
-2320 AKNLA
+2320 AKDLA
-2325 TSYATQNVQGTKFED
+2325 TSYTTQNVQGPKFED

-2355 LVFIDPSPSPDI
+2355 IVFIDPSSSPDI

-2373 ETGAI
+2373 EMGAI
-2378 GSVRYITAVDAGNT
+2378 GSVRYITAIDAGNT
-2392 GADGARRS
+2392 GTDGARRS
-2400 VVVTELTPDSANPTK
+2400 VVVTELTPDNSKPTN

-2423 ESMQD
+2423 ESMKD

-2433 KVAGVPILEEGV
+2433 KVAGVPLLEGGE
-2445 SSNKGRI
+2445 SFNKNRI

-2462 LRNKQTTNIVE
+2462 LRNKQEINIVE

-2503 IIMSKYKNPNTFVE
+2503 IIMSKYKDDPNRFVE
-2517 DILSFTSEAYAAS
+2517 DILNFTSEAYAAS
-2530 LLDIDMSITLANNR
+2530 LLGIDMSITLANNR

-2559 DEGLKNNTS
+2559 DEGLKSNTS
-2568 FKQESTRAVVSG
+2568 FKQESARKVVSE

-2586 DNLIAINNLVRM
+2586 KNLIAINNLVRM
-2598 SEPDNT
+2598 SEPDNN
-2604 IPLSKQNEWKRK
+2604 IPLSQQDTWKK
-2616 FSSNSNDLPESVYRV
+2616 MFSSNSNDLPESVYKII
-2631 TSIEEDGGIGWR
+2631 SIEENGGIGWR

-2652 KNTALFKE
+2652 KNTELFKE

-2668 RNPLSNGKKINFY
+2668 RNPLSNSKKMNFY

-2704 ELNRVTK
+2704 ELNRVTR

-2721 SSKYVNRDNLPN
+2721 SPKYVNRDNLPN
-2733 LVYSTLKSEGKP
+2733 LVYNTLKSEGKP
-2745 VSIGTVERILHDIG
+2745 VSIGTVQRILKDIG

-2768 YAPKAN
+2768 YAPKVN
-2774 SPEYVLGNGIQK
+2774 SPEYILGNGIQK
-2786 NKGNGSRIMVSVLTN
+2786 NKGNGSRLMVSVLTN
-2801 PNGSEMSMFDL
+2801 PDGSEMSMFDL
-2812 NRSIDN
+2812 NRSIDK
-2818 LITSKQLLRE
+2818 LITSKQLLGER
-2828 GNERYLNDLR
+2828 NERYLNDLR
-2838 MVLNGMIGVLS
+2838 MVLNGMIHVLS
-2849 RDSQVRATA
+2849 RDSQIRATA
-2858 AAEGMGYQV
+2858 AAEGMGAEV
-2867 VSHIRSMYKNGAITS
+2867 VHHIRKMYENGDITS

-2895 LVDKVSADEIEDR
+2895 LVDKVTADEIEDR
-2908 YVINKK
+2908 YVINKN

-2927 NGTTKMNISN
+2927 NGTTKMNVSN
-2937 YLIEGDGD
+2937 YLIEGD

>member
-1 MSIAEGK
+1 MSIADGK

-16 YGGAE
+16 YGGE
-21 RIDDERN
+21 RRIDDERN

-46 DVVSDEAMDK
+46 DVISDEAMDK

-80 DEDKRILATGLDSK
+80 DEDKKILATGLDSK

-113 DNAVL
+113 NNAVL
-118 QRRMLKVSIAIGTSI
+118 QRRMLKVSTAIGTSI

-165 YAIGSG
+165 YAIGAG

-191 STETIEDQMISGL
+191 STETVEDQMISAL
-204 ATAAISEE
+204 ATAAISEV

-275 VTDELSQSFDSK
+275 VTEELSESFDSK

-294 GMDMITFGAISK
+294 GMDMVTATAITK
-306 QKFVGSSDSFTS
+306 KMFVGSSDSFTS

-329 SGGDY
+329 SVGDY
-334 GAAGTYGMLFGIAG
+334 GASGTYGMLFGIAG
-348 AIVEGI
+348 AIVESLILGM
-354 IIGLA
+354 IIGAVSGALA
-359 IGAIAGATASVPA
+359 G

-382 GGAVV
+382 VGAV
-387 GAGKGVA
+387 GGTAKGVA
-394 TGVKTYK
+394 TGIKSYK
-401 AARALAKTGSVAKK
+401 AARALAKTGSIAKK
-415 VLTSKAFIQ
+415 VLTSKAFVQ
-424 SVNVAAKTWAQTNN
+424 SANIATKTWAQTNN

-451 DPKLMRNMAFDATT
+451 DAKLMRNMAFDAAT
-465 MYLSMGMSDRLATI
+465 MYVSMGLSDRLTTV
-479 GSGRLIRTIAKN
+479 GSGRLMRTIAKN

-504 ALHNVVSN
+504 ALHNVVST

-519 MGIDI
+519 MSTDI

-554 AGDTRITGSGFLT
+554 AGDTRITGSGFFT

-573 VSRVAGRQISRV
+573 ASRVAGRQISRV

-600 GSRLWSDSIED
+600 GSRLWSDNIED
-611 TMFPGAKKAPGMRML
+611 TMFAGAKKAPGMRML

-687 HIRTLTSPFRSI
+687 HIRTLTSPFRSQ

-704 RGIISAAES
+704 RGIISAADS

-768 DMSNRLKEGI
+768 DMSNRLREGI

-791 VFKGSGNIG
+791 VFKGSGRIG

-805 SLNQAIGNKIKSST
+805 SLNQEIANKIKSST
-819 DSETINSL
+819 DDETINSL
-827 STFMKDYSAN
+827 STFIKDYSAGG
-837 MKVDSATIDLSNVSK
+837 MKVDSATIDLSNVSR
-852 AVLSDETLAN
+852 AVLSDETLAK

-876 EDYLVAAA
+876 EDYLVLAA
-884 EQAQQRGLTQKNLIS
+884 EQAQQRGLTQKNLIT

-916 EKRRLESSLRE
+916 EKRRLEASLRE

-938 ADGKKAAKG
+938 ADGKKAVKG
-947 LETILDYFTR
+947 LETILDFFTR
-957 TVTTARGDKDRM
+957 TVTTARGDKDRI

-992 IGTAQAFS
+992 IGAAQAFS

-1007 RSYLGYSDG
+1007 RSYLGYSDD
-1016 RIATARVKRFSEN
+1016 RIATARVKGFSEN
-1029 QIVNFVQN
+1029 QIVNFVQK
-1037 RLMPLTSVYDAFYS
+1037 RLIPLISVYDAFYS

-1069 GALNSRTDEFS
+1069 GALNSRTDESS
-1080 KAFSRVIDN
+1080 KYYSRIIDN
-1089 YITYLDSTEIAIASS
+1089 HITYLNSTETAIASS
-1104 KDLISTMKILDGIS
+1104 KDLISTMKTLDGIS

-1159 LINKLFYPSYQNMF
+1159 LINGLFYPSYQNMF
-1173 DEILRDDLTIAD
+1173 DEILRNDLTIAD
-1185 KIEMN
+1185 KIEIN

-1213 PEQAVKIANDELSKS
+1213 PEQAVDIANDELSKS
-1228 GLSVRVEK
+1228 GLSVRVQK

-1245 QITVNT
+1245 QIIVNT
-1251 KDSPLN
+1251 KYSPLN

-1269 EVFAKSSAA
+1269 EVFGKSSAA

-1303 KTISIQELKDRLNKD
+1303 NTISIQELKNRLNKD

-1347 TTEIMNFLN
+1347 TSQIMTFLN

-1382 AAGPNNVSFE
+1382 AAGPSNVSFE

-1407 TIPVLANNKNF
+1407 TMPVLAHNKNF
-1418 AIIDGSSTTPEQDA
+1418 AIIDGSSTNQAQDA
-1432 ILTEKGFVAVNSGAA
+1432 ILTEKGFVAVNSGAG
-1447 AMPVYVQLSPAF
+1447 AMRVYVQLSPAF
-1459 KEHNISEVVNSLVE
+1459 KEHDISEVVNSLVD

-1503 ASDINKTLPSNPSD
+1503 SSDKTLPSNPSD
-1517 AYSKIIDVITSAWNE
+1517 AYSKIIDVITSAWNK
-1532 ASVAPNRLVSVDD
+1532 ASVSPSGISLLSD
-1545 LSDTAR
+1545 LSADSAR
-1551 AESVITL
+1551 AESIITL
-1558 SNGTTIDIREA
+1558 SDGTKIDIREA

-1579 GLTQVVGNTIASI
+1579 GLTQAVGDSIAAI
-1592 RKLVDFSGELSS
+1592 RKLVNLSDELSL
-1604 KDILGDFSVRIK
+1604 KDTLGDLSVRIK

-1624 DFIMFDEE
+1624 DFIMFEE

-1642 LDSQKLATQM
+1642 LDSQELATEM
-1652 SDVEDFRAG
+1652 SNVEDFKAE
-1661 VMQLFGDIEM
+1661 VMQIFGDIEM
-1671 AYRRDMDE
+1671 AYHRDMDE
-1679 ASRLTA
+1679 VSRLTA
-1685 VKEYALGNMSNPERI
+1685 VREYALGNMSNPERI

-1712 DDAPSK
+1712 DNAPSK
-1718 KIIGEAVRKSDEA
+1718 EIIGEAVRKSDEA
-1731 DMYSNLRKAA
+1731 DMYSNLKKAA
-1741 FKTIN
+1741 FKEIN

-1758 DKALANIITITMT
+1758 DKALANIITVTMT

-1779 AAEMSKRASAVFIG
+1779 AAEMSKRAAAVFIG

-1813 EKTMRGDY
+1813 AKTLRGDY
-1821 GTQARNKEQ
+1821 GTEARDKAQ
-1830 TRQVSGIKRP
+1830 VRQVYGIKRP

-1891 YTSNS
+1891 YSSNS

-1924 WAINAINAGEEGIHL
+1924 WASDAINAGEEGIHL
-1939 RDTEEIAKFISSHS
+1939 RDTEEIAKFISNHS

-1996 PDAVSVK
+1996 AEAVSVK
-2003 DAYHQS
+2003 DAYYQS
-2009 YRELQKTSW
+2009 YRELEKTSW
-2018 GTGYVYTAGAINDID
+2018 GPGYVYTAGAINDID

-2051 PTFENVMAGG
+2051 PTFENVMAGS
-2061 GLLPSPRLEI
+2061 GLLPPPRLEI

-2077 DLASDSMKRQKMPTE
+2077 DLASDSMKRQKMPIE
-2092 VIDVIDRIYDQHN
+2092 VRDVIDRIYDQHN
-2105 KLVDLSPSEMVKAS
+2105 KLVDLAPAEIVNAS
-2119 EVLLEFLSDST
+2119 EVLLRFLSDPT

-2150 IGVTRSPTPREVQP
+2150 IGVTRSPTPREIQP
-2164 FLPITAVLNTREN
+2164 FMPITAVLNTREN
-2177 GLRLND
+2177 GLRLNE

-2212 VSVTEYGST
+2212 VAATEYGST
-2221 NLSYIDRVSKN
+2221 NKSDIDRVSKN
-2232 LGNHLM
+2232 LGDHLM
-2238 SLTASSILK
+2238 SLTESSIQK

-2256 SLNPSDRIVPER
+2256 SLNPSDKIIPES
-2268 GIDSNDNLSKGTQAL
+2268 GIDSNEYLSKGTQAL

-2294 SILHSIY
+2294 SILHSLY
-2301 TGSGSIRLDIDFS
+2301 TGSGSIRLNIDFS
-2314 KAITEI
+2314 KAITDI
-2320 AKNLA
+2320 AKNLS
-2325 TSYATQNVQGTKFED
+2325 TSYTTQNVQGTKFED

-2355 LVFIDPSPSPDI
+2355 IVFIDPSPSSDI

-2373 ETGAI
+2373 EIGAI
-2378 GSVRYITAVDAGNT
+2378 GSVRYITSVDAGNT
-2392 GADGARRS
+2392 GTDGARRS
-2400 VVVTELTPDSANPTK
+2400 VVVTELTPDNSKPTN

-2423 ESMQD
+2423 ESMKD

-2433 KVAGVPILEEGV
+2433 KVAGVPLLREGE
-2445 SSNKGRI
+2445 SLNKNRI

-2462 LRNKQTTNIVE
+2462 LRNKQTPNIVE
-2473 LDKPLYAT
+2473 LDRPLYAT

-2503 IIMSKYKNPNTFVE
+2503 IIMSKYKDDPNKFVE
-2517 DILSFTSEAYAAS
+2517 DILKFTSEAYAAS
-2530 LLDIDMSITLANNR
+2530 LLDIDMSITQANNR

-2559 DEGLKNNTS
+2559 DEGLKSNTS
-2568 FKQESTRAVVSG
+2568 FKQESARTVVSE
-2580 FSKIIK
+2580 FSEIIK
-2586 DNLIAINNLVRM
+2586 KNLIAINNLVKM
-2598 SEPDNT
+2598 SEPDNN
-2604 IPLSKQNEWKRK
+2604 IPLSKQDTWKKK
-2616 FSSNSNDLPESVYRV
+2616 FSSNSNDLPESVYKII
-2631 TSIEEDGGIGWR
+2631 SIEENGGIGWR

-2668 RNPLSNGKKINFY
+2668 RNPLSNSKKINFY

-2693 FTSRLYTTDER
+2693 FTSRLYTTDAR

-2721 SSKYVNRDNLPN
+2721 SSKYVSRDNLPN
-2733 LVYSTLKSEGKP
+2733 LVYSILKSEGKP
-2745 VSIGTVERILHDIG
+2745 VSIGTVQRILDDIG

-2768 YAPKAN
+2768 YAPKVN
-2774 SPEYVLGNGIQK
+2774 SPEYILGNGIQK
-2786 NKGNGSRIMVSVLTN
+2786 NKGNGSRLMVSVLTN

-2812 NRSIDN
+2812 NSSIDK

-2838 MVLNGMIGVLS
+2838 MVLNGMIHVLS
-2849 RDSQVRATA
+2849 RDSQIRATA
-2858 AAEGMGYQV
+2858 AAEGMGAQV
-2867 VSHIRSMYKNGAITS
+2867 VSHIRSMYKNGNITS
-2882 ISSVGGYRVALEG
+2882 TSSVGGYRVALEG
-2895 LVDKVSADEIEDR
+2895 LVDKVSADEIEDS

>member
-1 MSIAEGK
+1 MSIADGK
-8 FHNFELSY
+8 FHDLELSY
-16 YGGAE
+16 YGSAE

-37 DTINKGFIN
+37 DTVNKGFIN
-46 DVVSDEAMDK
+46 DVVSDEEMDK
-56 AHESSGSMASAH
+56 AHESSGSMASVH
-68 FVGTNYFSEFLS
+68 FIGTNYFSEFLS
-80 DEDKRILATGLDSK
+80 EKDKRILATGLDSK
-94 TANRFLEAKTGAE
+94 TAKRFLEAKTGAE

-113 DNAVL
+113 NNAVL
-118 QRRMLKVSIAIGTSI
+118 QRRMLKVSAAIGTSI

-182 ANDIGINLD
+182 ANDLGINLD
-191 STETIEDQMISGL
+191 STETVEDRMISGL
-204 ATAAISEE
+204 ATAALSEE
-212 GYGGNISKNT
+212 GYGGHLSKNT
-222 IRDKGIMGAISEDI
+222 IRNKGIMGAISEDI
-236 GMNYRAIFGVRNADP
+236 GTNYRAIFGIRNADP

-275 VTDELSQSFDSK
+275 VTEELSDSYDSK

-294 GMDMITFGAISK
+294 GMDMITSTAIAK
-306 QKFVGSSDSFTS
+306 KMFVGSSDSFTS

-329 SGGDY
+329 SVGDY
-334 GAAGTYGMLFGIAG
+334 GASGTYGMLFGIAG
-348 AIVEGI
+348 AIVESIILGM
-354 IIGLA
+354 IIGA
-359 IGAIAGATASVPA
+359 VAGSAG

-382 GGAVV
+382 AGAAGGA
-387 GAGKGVA
+387 AKGVA
-394 TGVKTYK
+394 TGIKSYK
-401 AARALAKTGSVAKK
+401 AARALAKTGSIAKK

-424 SVNVAAKTWAQTNN
+424 SANIAAKTWAQTNN

-451 DPKLMRNMAFDATT
+451 DAKLMRNMAFDAAT
-465 MYLSMGMSDRLATI
+465 MYVSMGLSDRLTTM
-479 GSGRLIRTIAKN
+479 GSGRLMRTIAKS

-504 ALHNVVSN
+504 ALHNVVSTA
-512 VGDISID
+512 GDISID
-519 MGIDI
+519 MGTDI

-554 AGDTRITGSGFLT
+554 AGDIRVTGSGLLT

-573 VSRVAGRQISRV
+573 ASRVAGRQISRV
-585 AGWGKARGPGNEFVV
+585 AGWGKAKGPGNEFVV
-600 GSRLWSDSIED
+600 GSRLWSDNIEA

-626 NSLSSGIFQDNL
+626 NSLSAGIFQDNL

-687 HIRTLTSPFRSI
+687 HIRTLTSPFRSQ

-704 RGIISAAES
+704 RGIISAADS
-713 VIRLYT
+713 VIKLYT

-733 AENSSVISIEDKST
+733 AENSSVISVEDKST

-768 DMSNRLKEGI
+768 DMSNRLREGI

-791 VFKGSGNIG
+791 VFKGSGRIG
-800 TSFIS
+800 TSFFS
-805 SLNQAIGNKIKSST
+805 SLDQEIGNKIKSSN
-819 DSETINSL
+819 DNETINSL
-827 STFMKDYSAN
+827 STFMKDYSAG
-837 MKVDSATIDLSNVSK
+837 MKVDSDTIDLSNVSR
-852 AVLSDETLAN
+852 AVLSDETLAR

-876 EDYLVAAA
+876 EDYLVLAA
-884 EQAQQRGLTQKNLIS
+884 EQAQQRGLTQKNLIA

-908 YASTNNEN
+908 YASTDNEN
-916 EKRRLESSLRE
+916 ERRRLEASLRE
-927 LRAFRE
+927 LRAFRD

-938 ADGKKAAKG
+938 PDGKKAVKG
-947 LETILDYFTR
+947 LETILDFFTR
-957 TVTTARGDKDRM
+957 TVTTARGDKDRI
-969 PIRSLDELMGQ
+969 PIRSLDELMGK

-992 IGTAQAFS
+992 IGAAQAFS

-1007 RSYLGYSDG
+1007 SSYLGYPDE
-1016 RIATARVKRFSEN
+1016 RIAVARVKGFSEN
-1029 QIVNFVQN
+1029 QIVNFVEK
-1037 RLMPLTSVYDAFYS
+1037 RLIPLISVYDAFYS

-1069 GALNSRTDEFS
+1069 GALNSRTDESS
-1080 KAFSRVIDN
+1080 KYYSRIVDN
-1089 YITYLDSTEIAIASS
+1089 HMTYLNSTETAIASH

-1118 SRSSIREVMGEN
+1118 SRSSIRELMGEN

-1144 RPTDSGVDIIDEERG
+1144 RPTDSGVEIIDEEHG
-1159 LINKLFYPSYQNMF
+1159 LINESFYPSYQNMF
-1173 DEILRDDLTIAD
+1173 DEIVRDDLTID
-1185 KIEMN
+1185 EKIKMN
-1190 RTLLAAAAARQV
+1190 KTLLAAAAARQV

-1213 PEQAVKIANDELSKS
+1213 PEQAVDIANDELSKS
-1228 GLSVRVEK
+1228 GLSVKVQK

-1245 QITVNT
+1245 QIIVNT
-1251 KDSPLN
+1251 KDSPVN

-1269 EVFAKSSAA
+1269 EVFGKSSAA

-1303 KTISIQELKDRLNKD
+1303 KTISIQELKNRLNKD

-1324 AIRGI
+1324 AIKGI
-1329 TIGYLSGNG
+1329 TIGYLSGDG

-1347 TTEIMNFLN
+1347 TSQIINFLN
-1356 GTKFITTMTKLSPDE
+1356 GTKFITTMTKLNPDE

-1382 AAGPNNVSFE
+1382 AAGPSNVTFE

-1407 TIPVLANNKNF
+1407 TLPVLAHNKNF
-1418 AIIDGSSTTPEQDA
+1418 TIIDGSSTNAEQDA
-1432 ILTEKGFVAVNSGAA
+1432 ILAEKGFVAVNSGAA
-1447 AMPVYVQLSPAF
+1447 AMRVYVQLSPAF
-1459 KEHNISEVVNSLVE
+1459 KEHNISEVVNSLVD
-1473 TYRDMANSYDDLDGS
+1473 TYRDMANGYDDLNGS

-1503 ASDINKTLPSNPSD
+1503 SADINKTLSSNPSD
-1517 AYSKIIDVITSAWNE
+1517 AYSEIIDVLTSAWNK
-1532 ASVAPNRLVSVDD
+1532 ASVSPSGISLLSD
-1545 LSDTAR
+1545 LSADAAR
-1551 AESVITL
+1551 EKSIITL
-1558 SNGTTIDIREA
+1558 SDGTKIDIREA

-1579 GLTQVVGNTIASI
+1579 GLTQAVGESIASI
-1592 RKLVDFSGELSS
+1592 KELVGLSGELSS
-1604 KDILGDFSVRIK
+1604 EDTLGDLSVRIK
-1616 ELINNLPE
+1616 GLIDNLPK
-1624 DFIMFDEE
+1624 DFIAFDEE
-1632 KRGIIDTISR
+1632 KSGIIDTISR
-1642 LDSQKLATQM
+1642 LDSQELATQM
-1652 SDVEDFRAG
+1652 SNMADFKAK
-1661 VMQLFGDIEM
+1661 VMQIFEDIEI
-1671 AYRRDMDE
+1671 AYRENMDK

-1685 VKEYALGNMSNPERI
+1685 VKEYALDNMSNPERI
-1700 NFLESVYRNHFG
+1700 KFLESVYKNHFG
-1712 DDAPSK
+1712 DNAPSK
-1718 KIIGEAVRKSDEA
+1718 EIIAEAVRKSDEA
-1731 DMYSNLRKAA
+1731 DMYSNLKKAA
-1741 FKTIN
+1741 FREIN
-1746 DDAIQALKSKDP
+1746 DDAIQALKSRDP

-1779 AAEMSKRASAVFIG
+1779 AAEMSKRAAAVFIG

-1813 EKTMRGDY
+1813 AKTLRGDY
-1821 GTQARNKEQ
+1821 GTEARDKAQAR
-1830 TRQVSGIKRP
+1830 QVYGIKRP

-1870 IEADGSFKPVLDVY
+1870 IEADGSFKAVLDVY

-1891 YTSNS
+1891 YSSNS

-1911 YDNLKRLSAAGVA
+1911 YDNLKRLSAAGVT
-1924 WAINAINAGEEGIHL
+1924 WANEAIRAGEEGIHL
-1939 RDTEEIAKFISSHS
+1939 RDTEDIAKFISSHS

-1975 LIRYASVSRQKT
+1975 LIRYASDSRQKT

-1996 PDAVSVK
+1996 AEAVSVK
-2003 DAYHQS
+2003 DAYYQS
-2009 YRELQKTSW
+2009 YRELEKTSW
-2018 GTGYVYTAGAINDID
+2018 GPGYVYTAGAINDID

-2061 GLLPSPRLEI
+2061 RLLPSPRLEI

-2092 VIDVIDRIYDQHN
+2092 VIDVIDRIYEQHN
-2105 KLVDLSPSEMVKAS
+2105 KLVDLSPAEMVNAS
-2119 EVLLEFLSDST
+2119 EVLLEFLSDHT
-2130 IHPSGQHVFR
+2130 KHPSGQHVFK

-2150 IGVTRSPTPREVQP
+2150 IGVTRSPTPREIQP
-2164 FLPITAVLNTREN
+2164 FMPITAVLNTREN
-2177 GLRLND
+2177 GLRLNE

-2212 VSVTEYGST
+2212 VSVSEYGST
-2221 NLSYIDRVSKN
+2221 NLSDIDRVSKN
-2232 LGNHLM
+2232 LGDHLM
-2238 SLTASSILK
+2238 SLTESSIQK

-2256 SLNPSDRIVPER
+2256 SLNPSDRIVPES
-2268 GIDSNDNLSKGTQAL
+2268 GIDSNEYLSKGTQAL

-2301 TGSGSIRLDIDFS
+2301 TGSGSIRLNNDFRE
-2314 KAITEI
+2314 AITDI
-2320 AKNLA
+2320 AKDLA
-2325 TSYATQNVQGTKFED
+2325 TSYTTQNVQGTKFED

-2355 LVFIDPSPSPDI
+2355 IVFIDPSPSPDI

-2373 ETGAI
+2373 EIGAI

-2392 GADGARRS
+2392 GTDGARRS
-2400 VVVTELTPDSANPTK
+2400 VVVTELTPDNSKPTN

-2423 ESMQD
+2423 ESMKD

-2433 KVAGVPILEEGV
+2433 KVAGVPLLREGE
-2445 SSNKGRI
+2445 SLNKNRI

-2462 LRNKQTTNIVE
+2462 LRNKQTANIVE
-2473 LDKPLYAT
+2473 LDRPLYAT

-2503 IIMSKYKNPNTFVE
+2503 IIMSKYKDDPNKFVE
-2517 DILSFTSEAYAAS
+2517 DILKFTSEAYAAS

-2559 DEGLKNNTS
+2559 DEGLKSNTS
-2568 FKQESTRAVVSG
+2568 FKQESARKVVSK
-2580 FSKIIK
+2580 FSEKIK

-2604 IPLSKQNEWKRK
+2604 IPLSKQDNWKK
-2616 FSSNSNDLPESVYRV
+2616 MFSSNSNDLPESVYKII
-2631 TSIEEDGGIGWR
+2631 SIEENGGIGWR

-2652 KNTALFKE
+2652 KNTELFKE

-2668 RNPLSNGKKINFY
+2668 RNPLSNSKKMNFY

-2693 FTSRLYTTDER
+2693 FTSRLYTTDAR
-2704 ELNRVTK
+2704 ELNRVTR

-2721 SSKYVNRDNLPN
+2721 SPKYVSRINLPD

-2745 VSIGTVERILHDIG
+2745 VSIGTVQRILDDIG

-2768 YAPKAN
+2768 YAPKVN
-2774 SPEYVLGNGIQK
+2774 SPEYILGNGIQK
-2786 NKGNGSRIMVSVLTN
+2786 NKGNGSRLMVSVLTN
-2801 PNGSEMSMFDL
+2801 PDGSEMSMFDL
-2812 NRSIDN
+2812 NRSIDK
-2818 LITSKQLLRE
+2818 LITNKQLLKE
-2828 GNERYLNDLR
+2828 SNERYLNDLK
-2838 MVLNGMIGVLS
+2838 MVLNGMIHVLS
-2849 RDSQVRATA
+2849 RDSQIRATA
-2858 AAEGMGYQV
+2858 AAEGMGAQV
-2867 VSHIRSMYKNGAITS
+2867 VHHIRKMYKNGDITS

-2919 KFSTLELV
+2919 KFSMLELV
-2927 NGTTKMNISN
+2927 NGTTKMNVSN